1 MKILHIDLQERG
13 SNSVEFRF
21 FWDNPNQT
29 RTYTRF
35 LNEIDNLSEK
45 ADTDYYTRLPKD
57 HRQTGQGLYRW
68 LDGTERIL
76 QSELDSHRGEKIV
89 LAISTSNGLVHLPW
103 ELLHDRQSFLVSK
116 LPAIVPMRWM
126 KTGNERLLTVDN
138 NPQDRALN
146 VVFMASSARGVE
158 PILDFEAE
166 EGKILKATRG
176 KPLSLTV
183 EESGCIKELGELMA
197 SKDRGYFDVIHLSGH
212 ATIKDQK
219 PYFITE
225 TEYGDRQDTSAEDI
239 ARELQFNLPKL
250 LFLSG
255 CRTGYSDGDGILS
268 MAEKLLKNGAKTV
281 LGWGQPVRDKEA
293 ADTAAILYEKL
304 SQGFTLSESLA
315 FAYQKLLKNQARD
328 WHCLRLYVRGS
339 IPEALVK
346 RGQKKPL
353 PPVSFVDKF
362 VDPETKYLRVATRET
377 FIGRRRDLQDC
388 LQVLK
393 KPFNSKAIRK
403 AGVFLQGFGGNGKS
417 TLAARLCDR
426 LPDYTKL
433 VWWRQIDQPS
443 LVKTLAKK
451 LDRPQRQI
459 LLDSNEDLDY
469 RLKDVFDVFGQLNQ
483 PLLLI
488 LDDFEWNLEC
498 PSSSDDY
505 ILKAKVA
512 QLLKALVWAIQE
524 TNYYHRLIITSRYTF
539 NSPLLEEF
547 YHLESLP
554 SFKYKE
560 SDLEKKLRRLEHFSS
575 GKYIERALNFADGN
589 PRLLEWLNNEVLSS
603 GDIDAKLQS
612 FENGSDV
619 TWRDKIVWRLEEKPQ
634 LLTDE
639 ALEKVVSNCLIYE
652 IPVPFAALE
661 AVCQSV
667 PNYQKKIKQGQ
678 DKGLIEVICNDDR
691 ETLYR
696 ASHIKHINPHIEL
709 PKDASKLSALAATAA
724 KILTELWGNEQNKN
738 EERWAEIFR
747 LSFADQ
753 ENIHRFRQG
762 FYLMLSVMIPNKQS
776 NRNGSEIIDSAL
788 ERQLLKANFQ
798 ISPTHLYSKL
808 DEFLKK
814 EDWKSADEET
824 AWILYQFLVIKG
836 NRKVYKIRE
845 NFPVEEIKK
854 VDELWIKYSCG
865 KFSFSVQKRIWKD
878 LGATLFD
885 IKYGSQEKIKELMT
899 IDVCRTII
907 SSNYFYYDEG
917 EDLRILPSEQV
928 KEKLL
933 EFLRAD
939 DSLELSENRI
949 RRILTSIFSA
959 KFDKIVNWKHWG
971 HNNLPEWITKN
982 ISKEEATEGQFPVR
996 CFTQDLYNR
1005 GYHNDMVRH
1014 HQLLWEFEDFWT
1026 TLPE

>member
-1 MKILHIDLQERG
+1 MRILHIDLQERG
-13 SNSVEFRF
+13 SNRVEFRF

-35 LNEIDNLSEK
+35 LSEIENLSGR
-45 ADTDYYTRLPKD
+45 ADTDYYTRLPED
-57 HRQTGQGLYRW
+57 HATTGQGLYRW

-76 QSELDSHRGEKIV
+76 QNELDSHRGEKIV
-89 LAISTSNGLVHLPW
+89 LAISTSKGLVHLPW
-103 ELLHDRQSFLVSK
+103 ELLHDGQNFLVSK

-146 VVFMASSARGVE
+146 MVFMASSAKGVK

-183 EESGCIKELGELMA
+183 EESGCIKELGELIA
-197 SKDRGYFDVIHLSGH
+197 SKDREYFDVIHLSGH

-239 ARELQFNLPKL
+239 AGELQFNLPKL

-255 CRTGYSDGDGILS
+255 CRTGYSEGDEILS
-268 MAEKLLKNGAKTV
+268 MAEKLLKNGAKAV
-281 LGWGQPVRDKEA
+281 LGWGQTVRDNEA

-315 FAYQKLLKNQARD
+315 FAYQKLLGNQARD

-339 IPEALVK
+339 IPEALVR

-353 PPVSFVDKF
+353 PPVSFVDQF
-362 VDPETKYLRVATRET
+362 VAPETKYLRVATRET

-393 KPFNSKAIRK
+393 KPFDNPKAIHK

-433 VWWRQIDQPS
+433 VWWRQIDQTS
-443 LVKTLAKK
+443 LVNTLAKK
-451 LDRPQRQI
+451 LERSQRRI
-459 LLDSNEDLDY
+459 LLDSNEELDY
-469 RLKDVFDVFGQLNQ
+469 RLKDVFSQLNQ

-498 PSSSDDY
+498 PSASDDY
-505 ILKAKVA
+505 ILKAGVA
-512 QLLKALVWAIQE
+512 QLLQALVWAIQE

-554 SFKYKE
+554 SLQK

-575 GKYIERALNFADGN
+575 GKIDKNYIERALTLADGN

-639 ALEKVVSNCLIYE
+639 ALEKVVSNCLIYNL
-652 IPVPFAALE
+652 PVPFAALE

-667 PNYQKKIKQGQ
+667 PNYHKKLEQGR
-678 DKGLIEVICNDDR
+678 DKGLIEKIQNDDR

-709 PKDASKLSALAATAA
+709 PKDASKLSALAGTAA
-724 KILTELWGNEQNKN
+724 KALTELWGNKENDNKAFPDPGNKN
-738 EERWAEIFR
+738 NTRWGEIFR
-747 LSFADQ
+747 LAFAEIENPERFREQFDKMISVQ
-753 ENIHRFRQG
+753 YNQSADSAYQKELIKQREHLIENQGQIYQKLEEYLQQQDWKKADYETAFIMYQWMVIENYHDFDDLFREVSLEVIDEIDRLWMDYSEGKFGIKGQAKIFHDLGGTEDYNREVWERFGDCVGWRRGGIWLELENIEYPATADLSDFTFPILIYHHFYQG
-762 FYLMLSVMIPNKQS
+762 GGGGI
-776 NRNGSEIIDSAL
+776 
-788 ERQLLKANFQ
+788 
-798 ISPTHLYSKL
+798 
-808 DEFLKK
+808 
-814 EDWKSADEET
+814 
-824 AWILYQFLVIKG
+824 
-836 NRKVYKIRE
+836 VY
-845 NFPVEEIKK
+845 
-854 VDELWIKYSCG
+854 G
-865 KFSFSVQKRIWKD
+865 AKRIS
-878 LGATLFD
+878 TLASRLESQD
-885 IKYGSQEKIKELMT
+885 I
-899 IDVCRTII
+899 
-907 SSNYFYYDEG
+907 
-917 EDLRILPSEQV
+917 
-928 KEKLL
+928 
-933 EFLRAD
+933 
-939 DSLELSENRI
+939 
-949 RRILTSIFSA
+949 
-959 KFDKIVNWKHWG
+959 
-971 HNNLPEWITKN
+971 
-982 ISKEEATEGQFPVR
+982 
-996 CFTQDLYNR
+996 
-1005 GYHNDMVRH
+1005 
-1014 HQLLWEFEDFWT
+1014 
-1026 TLPE
+1026 

>member
-1 MKILHIDLQERG
+1 MKILHIDLKESG
-13 SNSVEFRF
+13 SNRVEFRF
-21 FWDNPNQT
+21 FWDNPNQIDF
-29 RTYTRF
+29 YTRS
-35 LNEIDNLSEK
+35 LSEIDNLSKK
-45 ADTDYYTRLPKD
+45 ADTDYYTRLPED
-57 HRQTGQGLYRW
+57 HAKTGQGLYRW

-76 QSELDSHRGEKIV
+76 QNELDSHRGEKIV
-89 LAISTSNGLVHLPW
+89 LAISTSKGLVHLPW
-103 ELLHDRQSFLVSK
+103 ELLHDGQGFLVSK
-116 LPAIVPMRWM
+116 YPAIVPLRWM

-146 VVFMASSARGVE
+146 VVFMASSAKGVT

-183 EESGCIKELGELMA
+183 EESGCIKELGELIA
-197 SKDRGYFDVIHLSGH
+197 SKDREYFDVIHLSGH

-255 CRTGYSDGDGILS
+255 CRTGYSDGDEILS
-268 MAEKLLKNGAKTV
+268 MAEKLLENGAKAV
-281 LGWGQPVRDKEA
+281 LGWGQPVRDNEA

-315 FAYQKLLKNQARD
+315 FAYQKLLENQARD

-339 IPEALVK
+339 IPEALVR

-353 PPVSFVDKF
+353 PPVSVVDQF

-393 KPFNSKAIRK
+393 KPFNSKAIHK

-433 VWWRQIDQPS
+433 VWWQQINQTS
-443 LVKTLAKK
+443 LVDTLADK
-451 LDRPQRQI
+451 LDSEQHRETLRNP
-459 LLDSNEDLDY
+459 NEELKY
-469 RLKDVFDVFGQLNQ
+469 RLRYIFRLLNQ
-483 PLLLI
+483 SPLLLI

-505 ILKAKVA
+505 ILKAGVA
-512 QLLKALVWAIQE
+512 PLLQALVWAIQE

-539 NSPLLEEF
+539 KSPLLEEF

-575 GKYIERALNFADGN
+575 GKIDESYIERALNLADGN

-619 TWRDKIVWRLEEKPQ
+619 TWRDKIVWRLEEEPQ

-667 PNYQKKIKQGQ
+667 PNYQKKLQQAQ
-678 DKGLIEVICNDDR
+678 DKGLIEVIHNDDR

-709 PKDASKLSALAATAA
+709 PKDASKLSDLEKTAA
-724 KILTELWGNEQNKN
+724 KVLTELWGNEENNN

-747 LSFADQ
+747 LVFAET
-753 ENIHRFRQG
+753 ENPERFREQFDKMISVQYNGEADRAYEKELRKQREYLTENQGQIYQKLEEYLEQQDWKKADYETAFIMYQWMVIENYGDFYVLYTMVSLDIIDEIDRLWMDYSEEKFGIKGQAKIYRDLVGGTGEYNDEIWDRFGDLVGWKQGERWFNLDNMEVAYRTPETHYNHFPVLMYCRGDLGGWDIWSQVYWG
-762 FYLMLSVMIPNKQS
+762 FYGRLAYPGRNLGIGSLLS
-776 NRNGSEIIDSAL
+776 R
-788 ERQLLKANFQ
+788 
-798 ISPTHLYSKL
+798 
-808 DEFLKK
+808 
-814 EDWKSADEET
+814 
-824 AWILYQFLVIKG
+824 
-836 NRKVYKIRE
+836 
-845 NFPVEEIKK
+845 
-854 VDELWIKYSCG
+854 
-865 KFSFSVQKRIWKD
+865 
-878 LGATLFD
+878 
-885 IKYGSQEKIKELMT
+885 
-899 IDVCRTII
+899 
-907 SSNYFYYDEG
+907 
-917 EDLRILPSEQV
+917 
-928 KEKLL
+928 
-933 EFLRAD
+933 
-939 DSLELSENRI
+939 
-949 RRILTSIFSA
+949 
-959 KFDKIVNWKHWG
+959 
-971 HNNLPEWITKN
+971 
-982 ISKEEATEGQFPVR
+982 
-996 CFTQDLYNR
+996 QDLK
-1005 GYHNDMVRH
+1005 DCSI
-1014 HQLLWEFEDFWT
+1014 
-1026 TLPE
+1026 

>member
-1 MKILHIDLQERG
+1 MKILHIDLQESG
-13 SNSVEFRF
+13 SNRVEFRF

-35 LNEIDNLSEK
+35 LSEIDNLSEK

-57 HRQTGQGLYRW
+57 HATTGHDLYRW

-89 LAISTSNGLVHLPW
+89 LAISTSKGLVHLPW
-103 ELLHDRQSFLVSK
+103 ELLHDGQGFLVSK

-183 EESGCIKELGELMA
+183 EESGCIKELGELIA

-212 ATIKDQK
+212 AIIEDEK

-255 CRTGYSDGDGILS
+255 CRTGYSDGDEILS
-268 MAEKLLKNGAKTV
+268 MAEKLLENGAKTV
-281 LGWGQPVRDKEA
+281 LGWGQPVRDQEA

-315 FAYQKLLKNQARD
+315 FAYQKLLENQARD

-339 IPEALVK
+339 IPEALVR

-353 PPVSFVDKF
+353 PPVSVVDQF

-393 KPFNSKAIRK
+393 KPFDNPKAIHK

-433 VWWRQIDQPS
+433 VWHQQIDQTS
-443 LVKTLAKK
+443 LVNTLAKK
-451 LDRPQRQI
+451 LDRSQRQI
-459 LLDSNEDLDY
+459 LLDSNEELDY
-469 RLKDVFDVFGQLNQ
+469 RLRDVFGQLNQ
-483 PLLLI
+483 PFLLI

-505 ILKAKVA
+505 ILKAGAA
-512 QLLKALVWAIQE
+512 QLLQALVWAIQE

-575 GKYIERALNFADGN
+575 GKIDKNYIERALNLADGN

-603 GDIDAKLQS
+603 GDIDAKLRS
-612 FENGSDV
+612 FENETDV
-619 TWRDKIVWRLEEKPQ
+619 SWRDKIVWRLEEKPQ

-652 IPVPFAALE
+652 IPVPLVALE

-667 PNYQKKIKQGQ
+667 PNYQKKLKQGQ
-678 DKGLIEVICNDDR
+678 DKGLIEVICNEDR
-691 ETLYR
+691 ETFYR

-709 PKDASKLSALAATAA
+709 PKDASNLSALAGTAA
-724 KILTELWGNEQNKN
+724 KVLTELWGNKENQNREK
-738 EERWAEIFR
+738 WAEIFR
-747 LSFADQ
+747 LAFAES
-753 ENIHRFRQG
+753 ENPERFREQFDKMISVQYNRETDRVYEKELRKQREHLIANQEQIYQKLEEYLSQKDWKKADYETAFIMYQWMVIENYDDFIYLFTEVSLDVINEIDFLWVKHSEGKFGIKGQAKIFVSCDLDTGNDVDIEEAYHLVWASFSERIGWMNESWWVENEEVAYHATTQPIYYFPILMYARIQDKGFWDGGFWGADTTGVAYPAQG
-762 FYLMLSVMIPNKQS
+762 FYLVS
-776 NRNGSEIIDSAL
+776 
-788 ERQLLKANFQ
+788 
-798 ISPTHLYSKL
+798 
-808 DEFLKK
+808 
-814 EDWKSADEET
+814 
-824 AWILYQFLVIKG
+824 
-836 NRKVYKIRE
+836 
-845 NFPVEEIKK
+845 
-854 VDELWIKYSCG
+854 
-865 KFSFSVQKRIWKD
+865 
-878 LGATLFD
+878 
-885 IKYGSQEKIKELMT
+885 
-899 IDVCRTII
+899 
-907 SSNYFYYDEG
+907 
-917 EDLRILPSEQV
+917 
-928 KEKLL
+928 
-933 EFLRAD
+933 RAD
-939 DSLELSENRI
+939 
-949 RRILTSIFSA
+949 LTECST
-959 KFDKIVNWKHWG
+959 DDY
-971 HNNLPEWITKN
+971 E
-982 ISKEEATEGQFPVR
+982 
-996 CFTQDLYNR
+996 
-1005 GYHNDMVRH
+1005 
-1014 HQLLWEFEDFWT
+1014 
-1026 TLPE
+1026 TL

>member
-13 SNSVEFRF
+13 SNRVEFRF
-21 FWDNPNQT
+21 FWDNPNQIDF
-29 RTYTRF
+29 YTRS
-35 LNEIDNLSEK
+35 LSEIDNLSKK
-45 ADTDYYTRLPKD
+45 ADTDYYTRLPED
-57 HRQTGQGLYRW
+57 HARTGQGLYRW

-76 QSELDSHRGEKIV
+76 QNELDSHRGEEIIV
-89 LAISTSNGLVHLPW
+89 LAISTSQGLAHLPW
-103 ELLHDRQSFLVSK
+103 ELLHDGQGFLVSK
-116 LPAIVPMRWM
+116 LPAIVPLRWM
-126 KTGNERLLTVDN
+126 KTDNGRLLTVGN

-146 VVFMASSARGVE
+146 VVFMASSAKGVT

-183 EESGCIKELGELMA
+183 EESGCIQELGELIA

-212 ATIKDQK
+212 ATIKERK

-255 CRTGYSDGDGILS
+255 CRTGYSDGDEILS
-268 MAEKLLKNGAKTV
+268 MAEKLLENGAKAV
-281 LGWGQPVRDKEA
+281 LGWGQPVRDNEA

-315 FAYQKLLKNQARD
+315 FAYQKLLGNQARD
-328 WHCLRLYVRGS
+328 WHCLRLYVRES

-393 KPFNSKAIRK
+393 KPFDNPKAIHK

-433 VWWRQIDQPS
+433 VWWQQIDQTS
-443 LVKTLAKK
+443 LVNTLAKK

-469 RLKDVFDVFGQLNQ
+469 RLKNVFGVFGQLNQ

-488 LDDFEWNLEC
+488 LDDFEFNLEC
-498 PSSSDDY
+498 PSASDDY
-505 ILKAKVA
+505 ILKAGVA
-512 QLLKALVWAIQE
+512 PLLQALVWAIQE

-539 NSPLLEEF
+539 KSPLLEEF

-575 GKYIERALNFADGN
+575 GKIDKNYIERALNLADGN

-619 TWRDKIVWRLEEKPQ
+619 TWRDKIIWRLEEKPQ

-652 IPVPFAALE
+652 ISVPLAALK

-667 PNYQKKIKQGQ
+667 PNYHKKLEQGR
-678 DKGLIEVICNDDR
+678 DKGLIEVIHNDDR

-709 PKDASKLSALAATAA
+709 PKDASKLSDLEKTAA
-724 KILTELWGNEQNKN
+724 KVLTELWGNEENNN

-747 LSFADQ
+747 LAFAET
-753 ENIHRFRQG
+753 ENPERFREQFDKMISVQYNREADRAYEKELRKQRVYLIENQG
-762 FYLMLSVMIPNKQS
+762 QIYQKLEEYLQ
-776 NRNGSEIIDSAL
+776 
-788 ERQLLKANFQ
+788 QQ
-798 ISPTHLYSKL
+798 
-808 DEFLKK
+808 
-814 EDWKSADEET
+814 DWKKADYET
-824 AWILYQFLVIKG
+824 AFIMYQWMVIENYDDFYDLFSQVSLEVIDEIDRLWMDYSAGKFGIKG
-836 NRKVYKIRE
+836 QAKIYRDLEGTKSYNEEVWNSFGDLIGWTAGGKWLAVNEVAYHATNESLAFTFPILIYNHGLEGDGGRLHGVHGFGLGIAKVGIFR
-845 NFPVEEIKK
+845 V
-854 VDELWIKYSCG
+854 
-865 KFSFSVQKRIWKD
+865 
-878 LGATLFD
+878 
-885 IKYGSQEKIKELMT
+885 
-899 IDVCRTII
+899 
-907 SSNYFYYDEG
+907 SSLASRLKG
-917 EDLRILPSEQV
+917 L
-928 KEKLL
+928 
-933 EFLRAD
+933 
-939 DSLELSENRI
+939 
-949 RRILTSIFSA
+949 
-959 KFDKIVNWKHWG
+959 
-971 HNNLPEWITKN
+971 
-982 ISKEEATEGQFPVR
+982 
-996 CFTQDLYNR
+996 
-1005 GYHNDMVRH
+1005 
-1014 HQLLWEFEDFWT
+1014 
-1026 TLPE
+1026 

>member
-1 MKILHIDLQERG
+1 MKILHIDLKEMD
-13 SNSVEFRF
+13 SNRVEFRF
-21 FWDNPNQT
+21 FWDNPNQIDF
-29 RTYTRF
+29 YTRS
-35 LNEIDNLSEK
+35 LSEIDNLSKK
-45 ADTDYYTRLPKD
+45 ADTDYYTRLPED
-57 HRQTGQGLYRW
+57 HATTGQGLYRW

-76 QSELDSHRGEKIV
+76 QNELDSHRGEKIV
-89 LAISTSNGLVHLPW
+89 LAISTSKGLVHLPW
-103 ELLHDRQSFLVSK
+103 ELLHDGQGFLVSK
-116 LPAIVPMRWM
+116 YPAIVPLRWM

-146 VVFMASSARGVE
+146 VVFMASSAKGVT

-183 EESGCIKELGELMA
+183 EESGCIQELGELIA
-197 SKDRGYFDVIHLSGH
+197 SKDREYFDVIHLSGH

-315 FAYQKLLKNQARD
+315 FAYQKLLESQARD
-328 WHCLRLYVRGS
+328 WHCLRLYVRES

-353 PPVSFVDKF
+353 PPVSFVDQF
-362 VDPETKYLRVATRET
+362 VDSETKYLRVATRET

-393 KPFNSKAIRK
+393 KPFDNSKAIHK

-433 VWWRQIDQPS
+433 VWHQQIDQTS
-443 LVKTLAKK
+443 LVDTLAKK

-459 LLDSNEDLDY
+459 LRDSNEELDY
-469 RLKDVFDVFGQLNQ
+469 RLRDVFGQLNQ

-505 ILKAKVA
+505 ILKAGVA
-512 QLLKALVWAIQE
+512 PLLKALVEAIQE
-524 TNYYHRLIITSRYTF
+524 TKYYHRLIITSRYTF
-539 NSPLLEEF
+539 KSSLLEEF
-547 YHLESLP
+547 YHLKSLP

-560 SDLEKKLRRLEHFSS
+560 SDLQKKLRRLEHFSS
-575 GKYIERALNFADGN
+575 GKIDKNYIERALNLADGN

-603 GDIDAKLQS
+603 GDIDAKLRS
-612 FENGSDV
+612 FENETDV
-619 TWRDKIVWRLEEKPQ
+619 SWRDKIVWRSEEKPQ

-639 ALEKVVSNCLIYE
+639 ALDKVVSNCLIYE
-652 IPVPFAALE
+652 ITVPLAALE
-661 AVCQSV
+661 AVCQSL
-667 PNYQKKIKQGQ
+667 PNYQKKLKQAQ

-709 PKDASKLSALAATAA
+709 PKDASKLSGLAGTAA
-724 KILTELWGNEQNKN
+724 KALTELWGNKENRN

-747 LSFADQ
+747 LAFAET
-753 ENIHRFRQG
+753 ENPDRFREQFDKMISVQYNRDADRAYEKELRKSREYLTENQG
-762 FYLMLSVMIPNKQS
+762 QIYQKLEEYLEQ
-776 NRNGSEIIDSAL
+776 
-788 ERQLLKANFQ
+788 Q
-798 ISPTHLYSKL
+798 
-808 DEFLKK
+808 
-814 EDWKSADEET
+814 DWKKADYET
-824 AWILYQFLVIKG
+824 AFIMYQWMVIENYEGFDDLFKKVSLDVIDEIDRLWMDYSEEKFGIKG
-836 NRKVYKIRE
+836 QAKIYRDLVGGTGEYNDEIWDRFGDLVGWKQGERWFNLGNMEVAYRTPETHDYHLPKLMYIRVGLWWVSKVQ
-845 NFPVEEIKK
+845 EE
-854 VDELWIKYSCG
+854 DGWRWGYMWDG
-865 KFSFSVQKRIWKD
+865 WWW
-878 LGATLFD
+878 
-885 IKYGSQEKIKELMT
+885 
-899 IDVCRTII
+899 
-907 SSNYFYYDEG
+907 EG
-917 EDLRILPSEQV
+917 LVSLLP
-928 KEKLL
+928 
-933 EFLRAD
+933 R
-939 DSLELSENRI
+939 
-949 RRILTSIFSA
+949 
-959 KFDKIVNWKHWG
+959 
-971 HNNLPEWITKN
+971 
-982 ISKEEATEGQFPVR
+982 
-996 CFTQDLYNR
+996 QDLK
-1005 GYHNDMVRH
+1005 DCSI
-1014 HQLLWEFEDFWT
+1014 
-1026 TLPE
+1026 

>member
-35 LNEIDNLSEK
+35 LSEIKNLSGR
-45 ADTDYYTRLPKD
+45 ADTDYYTRLPED
-57 HRQTGQGLYRW
+57 HAKTGQGLYRW

-76 QSELDSHRGEKIV
+76 QNELDSHRGEKIV
-89 LAISTSNGLVHLPW
+89 LAISTSKGLVHLPW
-103 ELLHDRQSFLVSK
+103 ELLHDGQNFLVSK

-146 VVFMASSARGVE
+146 VVFMASSAKGVK

-183 EESGCIKELGELMA
+183 EESGCIQELGELIA

-212 ATIKDQK
+212 ATIKERK

-255 CRTGYSDGDGILS
+255 CRTGYSDGDEILS
-268 MAEKLLKNGAKTV
+268 MAEKLLENGAKAV
-281 LGWGQPVRDKEA
+281 LGWGQPVRDNEA

-315 FAYQKLLKNQARD
+315 FAYQKLLGNQARD

-393 KPFNSKAIRK
+393 KPFDNSKAIHK

-433 VWWRQIDQPS
+433 VWHQQIDQTS
-443 LVKTLAKK
+443 LVDTLAKK
-451 LDRPQRQI
+451 LDRPQRQT

-469 RLKDVFDVFGQLNQ
+469 RLRDVFSQLNQ
-483 PLLLI
+483 PFLLI
-488 LDDFEWNLEC
+488 LDDLEWNLEC

-505 ILKAKVA
+505 ILKAGVA
-512 QLLKALVWAIQE
+512 QLLQALVWAIQE

-560 SDLEKKLRRLEHFSS
+560 SDLQKKLRRLEHFSS
-575 GKYIERALNFADGN
+575 GKIDKNYIERALTLADGN

-612 FENGSDV
+612 FENESDV

-652 IPVPFAALE
+652 IPVPLAALE

-667 PNYQKKIKQGQ
+667 PNYQKKLQQAQ
-678 DKGLIEVICNDDR
+678 DKGLIEVIHNDDR

-709 PKDASKLSALAATAA
+709 PKDASKLSGLAGTAA
-724 KILTELWGNEQNKN
+724 KALTELWGNKENEN
-738 EERWAEIFR
+738 EEKWVEIFR
-747 LSFADQ
+747 LAFAET
-753 ENIHRFRQG
+753 ENPERFRQQ
-762 FYLMLSVMIPNKQS
+762 FDKMISVQY
-776 NRNGSEIIDSAL
+776 NREADKAYEKEL
-788 ERQLLKANFQ
+788 RKHRKYLKANTGQ
-798 ISPTHLYSKL
+798 IYQKLERYLEQQDWKKADYETAFIMYQWMVIKNFADFYIFFRSVSLKVIDEIDRLWVKYSEGKFGIRGQAKIYR
-808 DEFLKK
+808 DLKGK
-814 EDWKSADEET
+814 KKYNEEVWERFGARVGWREEDWLQLEEAYHAT
-824 AWILYQFLVIKG
+824 TQAESHFPILMY
-836 NRKVYKIRE
+836 NRVSGCSRFGLWGLCGAERE
-845 NFPVEEIKK
+845 
-854 VDELWIKYSCG
+854 L
-865 KFSFSVQKRIWKD
+865 
-878 LGATLFD
+878 
-885 IKYGSQEKIKELMT
+885 
-899 IDVCRTII
+899 
-907 SSNYFYYDEG
+907 SSNMPGGVDVVFP
-917 EDLRILPSEQV
+917 RV
-928 KEKLL
+928 K
-933 EFLRAD
+933 
-939 DSLELSENRI
+939 
-949 RRILTSIFSA
+949 T
-959 KFDKIVNWKHWG
+959 
-971 HNNLPEWITKN
+971 
-982 ISKEEATEGQFPVR
+982 
-996 CFTQDLYNR
+996 
-1005 GYHNDMVRH
+1005 
-1014 HQLLWEFEDFWT
+1014 
-1026 TLPE
+1026 

>member
-1 MKILHIDLQERG
+1 L
-13 SNSVEFRF
+13 S
-21 FWDNPNQT
+21 
-29 RTYTRF
+29 
-35 LNEIDNLSEK
+35 EIDNLSKK
-45 ADTDYYTRLPKD
+45 ADTDYYTRLPED
-57 HRQTGQGLYRW
+57 HSKTGQGLYRW

-76 QSELDSHRGEKIV
+76 QNELESHRGEKIV
-89 LAISTSNGLVHLPW
+89 LAISTSKGLVHLPW
-103 ELLHDRQSFLVSK
+103 ELLHDGQGFLVSK
-116 LPAIVPMRWM
+116 LPAIVPLRWM
-126 KTGNERLLTVDN
+126 KTGNEGLLTVDN

-146 VVFMASSARGVE
+146 VVFMASSAKGVT

-183 EESGCIKELGELMA
+183 EESGCIKELGELIA
-197 SKDRGYFDVIHLSGH
+197 SKDREYFDVIHLSGH

-255 CRTGYSDGDGILS
+255 CRTGYSDGDEILS
-268 MAEKLLKNGAKTV
+268 MAEKLLENGAKAV
-281 LGWGQPVRDKEA
+281 LGWGQPVRDNEA

-315 FAYQKLLKNQARD
+315 FAYQKLLGNQARD

-353 PPVSFVDKF
+353 PPVSFVDQF

-393 KPFNSKAIRK
+393 KPFDNPKAIHK

-433 VWWRQIDQPS
+433 VWWQQIEQNS
-443 LVKTLAKK
+443 LVNTLAKK

-459 LLDSNEDLDY
+459 LRDSNEELDY
-469 RLKDVFDVFGQLNQ
+469 RLKDVFGQLNQ
-483 PLLLI
+483 PFLLI

-505 ILKAKVA
+505 ILEAKVA
-512 QLLKALVWAIQE
+512 QLLKALVEAIQE
-524 TNYYHRLIITSRYTF
+524 TKYYHRLIITSRYTF
-539 NSPLLEEF
+539 NSRLLEEF
-547 YHLESLP
+547 YHLNSLP
-554 SFKYKE
+554 SLKYKE

-575 GKYIERALNFADGN
+575 GKIDKSYIERALNLADGN

-652 IPVPFAALE
+652 IPVPLAALE

-667 PNYQKKIKQGQ
+667 PNYQKKLQQAQ
-678 DKGLIEVICNDDR
+678 DKGLIEVIHNDDR

-709 PKDASKLSALAATAA
+709 PKDASKLSDLAGTAA
-724 KILTELWGNEQNKN
+724 KALTELWGNKENEN
-738 EERWAEIFR
+738 EEKWVEIFR
-747 LSFADQ
+747 LAFAET
-753 ENIHRFRQG
+753 ENPDRFREQ
-762 FYLMLSVMIPNKQS
+762 FDKMISVQ
-776 NRNGSEIIDSAL
+776 RNEEADHAYEKEL
-788 ERQLLKANFQ
+788 RKHRQYLKANTGQ
-798 ISPTHLYSKL
+798 IYQKL
-808 DEFLKK
+808 EEYL
-814 EDWKSADEET
+814 EQQDWKKADYET
-824 AWILYQFLVIKG
+824 AFIMYQWMVIKNYTDFYELYTMVSLDIIDEIDRLWMDYSEEKFGIKGQAKIYRDLVGGTGEYNDEIWDRFGDLVGWKQGERWFNLG
-836 NRKVYKIRE
+836 NMEVAYRTPETHY
-845 NFPVEEIKK
+845 NHFPVLMYCRG
-854 VDELWIKYSCG
+854 ELRHW
-865 KFSFSVQKRIWKD
+865 
-878 LGATLFD
+878 D
-885 IKYGSQEKIKELMT
+885 IFGEVYWGFYGRLAYPGMNPMGIGS
-899 IDVCRTII
+899 
-907 SSNYFYYDEG
+907 
-917 EDLRILPSEQV
+917 
-928 KEKLL
+928 LL
-933 EFLRAD
+933 SR
-939 DSLELSENRI
+939 
-949 RRILTSIFSA
+949 
-959 KFDKIVNWKHWG
+959 
-971 HNNLPEWITKN
+971 
-982 ISKEEATEGQFPVR
+982 
-996 CFTQDLYNR
+996 QDLK
-1005 GYHNDMVRH
+1005 DCSI
-1014 HQLLWEFEDFWT
+1014 
-1026 TLPE
+1026 

>member
-1 MKILHIDLQERG
+1 MKILHIDLQESG

-35 LNEIDNLSEK
+35 LSEIKNLSGK
-45 ADTDYYTRLPKD
+45 ADTDYYTRLPED
-57 HRQTGQGLYRW
+57 HARTGQGLYRW

-89 LAISTSNGLVHLPW
+89 LAISTSKGLVHLPW
-103 ELLHDRQSFLVSK
+103 ELLHDGQNFLVSK

-146 VVFMASSARGVE
+146 VVFMASSAKGVT

-183 EESGCIKELGELMA
+183 EESGCIKELGELMT
-197 SKDRGYFDVIHLSGH
+197 SQDREYFDVIHLSGH

-255 CRTGYSDGDGILS
+255 CRTGYSDGDEILS
-268 MAEKLLKNGAKTV
+268 MAEKLLENGAKAV
-281 LGWGQPVRDKEA
+281 LGWGQPVRDNEA

-315 FAYQKLLKNQARD
+315 FAYQKLLGNQARD
-328 WHCLRLYVRGS
+328 WHCLRLYVRGN
-339 IPEALVK
+339 IPEALVS

-353 PPVSFVDKF
+353 PPVSVVDQF

-393 KPFNSKAIRK
+393 KPFDNPKAIHK

-433 VWWRQIDQPS
+433 VWWRQIDQTS
-443 LVKTLAKK
+443 LVNTLAKK
-451 LDRPQRQI
+451 LDRSQRQI
-459 LLDSNEDLDY
+459 LLDSNEELDY
-469 RLKDVFDVFGQLNQ
+469 RLRDVFGQLNQ

-505 ILKAKVA
+505 ILKAGVA
-512 QLLKALVWAIQE
+512 QLLQALVWAIQE

-547 YHLESLP
+547 YHLKSLP

-575 GKYIERALNFADGN
+575 GKIDKNYIERALNLADGN

-612 FENGSDV
+612 FENESDV

-661 AVCQSV
+661 GVCQSV
-667 PNYQKKIKQGQ
+667 PNYQKKLQQAQ

-691 ETLYR
+691 EILYR

-709 PKDASKLSALAATAA
+709 PKDASKLSDLAGTAA
-724 KILTELWGNEQNKN
+724 KALTELWGNEENRN

-747 LSFADQ
+747 LAFTET
-753 ENIHRFRQG
+753 ENPDRFREQFDKMISVQYNSEADSAYEKELRKQREYLTENQG
-762 FYLMLSVMIPNKQS
+762 QIYQKLEEYLQQQNWKKADYETALIMYQWMVIENYDNFYALFKEVSLEVIDEIDRLWVDYSKGKFGIKGQAKIFHDLGGNQESWPQSGDFERNVDWRQYERKEDQWDRFCEQVGWGRGVGINEIEYNSTSLMLNHLPILMYC
-776 NRNGSEIIDSAL
+776 NRMMG
-788 ERQLLKANFQ
+788 F
-798 ISPTHLYSKL
+798 
-808 DEFLKK
+808 
-814 EDWKSADEET
+814 
-824 AWILYQFLVIKG
+824 
-836 NRKVYKIRE
+836 
-845 NFPVEEIKK
+845 
-854 VDELWIKYSCG
+854 
-865 KFSFSVQKRIWKD
+865 
-878 LGATLFD
+878 
-885 IKYGSQEKIKELMT
+885 
-899 IDVCRTII
+899 RTI
-907 SSNYFYYDEG
+907 EG
-917 EDLRILPSEQV
+917 EDALRWVLGRWE
-928 KEKLL
+928 
-933 EFLRAD
+933 
-939 DSLELSENRI
+939 SLYELSY
-949 RRILTSIFSA
+949 SFSSLA
-959 KFDKIVNWKHWG
+959 SRFNF
-971 HNNLPEWITKN
+971 
-982 ISKEEATEGQFPVR
+982 EE
-996 CFTQDLYNR
+996 R
-1005 GYHNDMVRH
+1005 GDV
-1014 HQLLWEFEDFWT
+1014 
-1026 TLPE
+1026 

>member
-1 MKILHIDLQERG
+1 MRILHIDLQERD

-29 RTYTRF
+29 RPYTRC
-35 LNEIDNLSEK
+35 LSEIDNLSKK

-57 HRQTGQGLYRW
+57 HARTGQGLYRW

-76 QSELDSHRGEKIV
+76 QNELDSHRGEKIV
-89 LAISTSNGLVHLPW
+89 LAISTSKGLAHLPW
-103 ELLHDRQSFLVSK
+103 ELLHDGQGFLVSK
-116 LPAIVPMRWM
+116 LPAIVPLRWM

-138 NPQDRALN
+138 NAQDRALN
-146 VVFMASSARGVE
+146 VVFMASSAKGVK

-183 EESGCIKELGELMA
+183 EESGCIKELGELIA
-197 SKDRGYFDVIHLSGH
+197 SKDREYFDVIHLSGH

-255 CRTGYSDGDGILS
+255 CRTGYSDGDEILS
-268 MAEKLLKNGAKTV
+268 MAEKLLENGAKAV
-281 LGWGQPVRDKEA
+281 LGWGQPVRDNEA

-315 FAYQKLLKNQARD
+315 FAYQKLLGNQARD
-328 WHCLRLYVRGS
+328 WHCLRLYVRES

-353 PPVSFVDKF
+353 PPVSVVDQF
-362 VDPETKYLRVATRET
+362 VDPETKYLRVAKRET

-393 KPFNSKAIRK
+393 KPFDNSKAIHK

-433 VWWRQIDQPS
+433 VWHQQIDQPS
-443 LVKTLAKK
+443 LVNTLAKK

-469 RLKDVFDVFGQLNQ
+469 RLKNVFDVFGQLNQ

-498 PSSSDDY
+498 PSASDDY

-512 QLLKALVWAIQE
+512 QLLQALVWAIQE

-539 NSPLLEEF
+539 KSPLLEEF

-560 SDLEKKLRRLEHFSS
+560 SDLQKKLRRLEHFSS
-575 GKYIERALNFADGN
+575 GKIDENYRERALTLADGN

-603 GDIDAKLQS
+603 GEIDTKLRS
-612 FENGSDV
+612 FENESDV

-652 IPVPFAALE
+652 IPVPLAALE

-667 PNYQKKIKQGQ
+667 PNYQKKLQQAQ
-678 DKGLIEVICNDDR
+678 DKGLIEVIHNDDR

-709 PKDASKLSALAATAA
+709 PKDASKLSGLAGTAA
-724 KILTELWGNEQNKN
+724 KALTELWGNKENEN
-738 EERWAEIFR
+738 EEKWVEIFR
-747 LSFADQ
+747 LVFADK
-753 ENIHRFRQG
+753 ENPERFRQQ
-762 FYLMLSVMIPNKQS
+762 FDKMISVQYHKEADRAYEKELRKQREHLIENQEQIYQKLEEYLKQ
-776 NRNGSEIIDSAL
+776 
-788 ERQLLKANFQ
+788 Q
-798 ISPTHLYSKL
+798 
-808 DEFLKK
+808 
-814 EDWKSADEET
+814 DWKKADYET
-824 AWILYQFLVIKG
+824 AFIMYQWMVID
-836 NRKVYKIRE
+836 NYNDFYDLFSQVSLDVI
-845 NFPVEEIKK
+845 NEI
-854 VDELWIKYSCG
+854 DRLWVKYSEG
-865 KFSFSVQKRIWKD
+865 KFGIKRQAKIYRD
-878 LGATLFD
+878 LGGTEE
-885 IKYGSQEKIKELMT
+885 YNREVWGSFGDCIGWRQGGIW
-899 IDVCRTII
+899 
-907 SSNYFYYDEG
+907 
-917 EDLRILPSEQV
+917 
-928 KEKLL
+928 
-933 EFLRAD
+933 
-939 DSLELSENRI
+939 LELENI
-949 RRILTSIFSA
+949 EYPATADLSDFTFPILIYHHFYQGGGGGIVYGARRISTLASRLESQ
-959 KFDKIVNWKHWG
+959 
-971 HNNLPEWITKN
+971 N
-982 ISKEEATEGQFPVR
+982 I
-996 CFTQDLYNR
+996 
-1005 GYHNDMVRH
+1005 
-1014 HQLLWEFEDFWT
+1014 
-1026 TLPE
+1026 

>member
-1 MKILHIDLQERG
+1 MKILHIDLQEKG
-13 SNSVEFRF
+13 SNRVEFRF

-29 RTYTRF
+29 RTYTRS
-35 LNEIDNLSEK
+35 LSEIDHLSKK

-57 HRQTGQGLYRW
+57 HSKTGQGLYRW

-76 QSELDSHRGEKIV
+76 QNELDSHRGEKIV
-89 LAISTSNGLVHLPW
+89 LAISTSKRLVHLPW
-103 ELLHDRQSFLVSK
+103 ELLHDGQNFLVSK
-116 LPAIVPMRWM
+116 LPAIIPLRWM
-126 KTGNERLLTVDN
+126 KTVDKRLLTVDN

-146 VVFMASSARGVE
+146 VVFMASSAKGVT

-183 EESGCIKELGELMA
+183 EESGCIKELGELIA

-212 ATIKDQK
+212 ATIKKQK

-255 CRTGYSDGDGILS
+255 CRTGYSDGDEILS
-268 MAEKLLKNGAKTV
+268 MAEKLLENGAKAV
-281 LGWGQPVRDKEA
+281 LGWGQPVRDNEA

-315 FAYQKLLKNQARD
+315 FAYQKLLGNQARD

-393 KPFNSKAIRK
+393 KPFDNSKAIHK

-433 VWWRQIDQPS
+433 VWWQQIDQNS
-443 LVKTLAKK
+443 LVNTLAKK

-459 LLDSNEDLDY
+459 LRDSNEELDY
-469 RLKDVFDVFGQLNQ
+469 RLRDVFGQLNQ
-483 PLLLI
+483 PFLLI

-505 ILKAKVA
+505 ILKAEVA
-512 QLLKALVWAIQE
+512 PLLKALVEAIQE
-524 TNYYHRLIITSRYTF
+524 TKYYHRLIITSRYTF
-539 NSPLLEEF
+539 NSRLLEEF
-547 YHLESLP
+547 YHLNSLP
-554 SFKYKE
+554 SLKYKE

-575 GKYIERALNFADGN
+575 GKIDKNYIERALTLADGN

-612 FENGSDV
+612 FENESDV

-652 IPVPFAALE
+652 IPVPLAALE

-667 PNYQKKIKQGQ
+667 PNYQKKLQQAQ
-678 DKGLIEVICNDDR
+678 DKGLIEVICNDDSK
-691 ETLYR
+691 TLYR

-709 PKDASKLSALAATAA
+709 PKDASKLSDLAGTAA
-724 KILTELWGNEQNKN
+724 KALTELWGNKENEN
-738 EERWAEIFR
+738 EERWREIFR
-747 LSFADQ
+747 LAFAET
-753 ENIHRFRQG
+753 ENPDRFREQ
-762 FYLMLSVMIPNKQS
+762 FDKMISVHGNKEADHAYEKEL
-776 NRNGSEIIDSAL
+776 RKH
-788 ERQLLKANFQ
+788 RQYLKANTGQ
-798 ISPTHLYSKL
+798 IYQKL
-808 DEFLKK
+808 EEYLEQK
-814 EDWKSADEET
+814 DWKKADYET
-824 AWILYQFLVIKG
+824 AFIMYQWMVIENYGDFYVLYTTVSLDIIDEIDRLWMDYSEEKFGIKG
-836 NRKVYKIRE
+836 QAKIYRDLVGGTGE
-845 NFPVEEIKK
+845 YNDEIWDRFGDLVGWKQGERWFNLDNMEVAYRTPETHYNHFPV
-854 VDELWIKYSCG
+854 
-865 KFSFSVQKRIWKD
+865 
-878 LGATLFD
+878 
-885 IKYGSQEKIKELMT
+885 LMY
-899 IDVCRTII
+899 CR
-907 SSNYFYYDEG
+907 G
-917 EDLRILPSEQV
+917 DLRGWDIWSQV
-928 KEKLL
+928 YWGFYGRLAYPGRNLGIGSLL
-933 EFLRAD
+933 SR
-939 DSLELSENRI
+939 
-949 RRILTSIFSA
+949 
-959 KFDKIVNWKHWG
+959 
-971 HNNLPEWITKN
+971 
-982 ISKEEATEGQFPVR
+982 
-996 CFTQDLYNR
+996 QDLK
-1005 GYHNDMVRH
+1005 DCSI
-1014 HQLLWEFEDFWT
+1014 
-1026 TLPE
+1026 

>member
-13 SNSVEFRF
+13 SNRVEFQF

-29 RTYTRF
+29 RTYTRC
-35 LNEIDNLSEK
+35 LSEIDHLSKK

-57 HRQTGQGLYRW
+57 HAKTGQGLYRW

-76 QSELDSHRGEKIV
+76 QNELESHRGEKIV
-89 LAISTSNGLVHLPW
+89 LAISTSKRLVHLPW
-103 ELLHDRQSFLVSK
+103 ELLHDGQGFLVSK
-116 LPAIVPMRWM
+116 YPAIVPLRWM

-146 VVFMASSARGVE
+146 VVFMASSAKGVK

-197 SKDRGYFDVIHLSGH
+197 SKDREYFDVIHLSGH
-212 ATIKDQK
+212 ATIKERK
-219 PYFITE
+219 TYFITE

-255 CRTGYSDGDGILS
+255 CRTGYSDGDEILS
-268 MAEKLLKNGAKTV
+268 MAEKLLENGAKAV
-281 LGWGQPVRDKEA
+281 LGWGQPVRDNEA

-315 FAYQKLLKNQARD
+315 FAYQKLLGNQARD

-339 IPEALVK
+339 IPEALVR

-353 PPVSFVDKF
+353 PPVSVVDQF

-393 KPFNSKAIRK
+393 KPFDNSKAIHK

-433 VWWRQIDQPS
+433 VWWRQIDQTS
-443 LVKTLAKK
+443 LVDTLAKK
-451 LDRPQRQI
+451 LNRPQRQI
-459 LLDSNEDLDY
+459 LRDSNEELDY
-469 RLKDVFDVFGQLNQ
+469 RLKDVFGQLNQ

-498 PSSSDDY
+498 PSASDDY
-505 ILKAKVA
+505 ILKAEVA
-512 QLLKALVWAIQE
+512 QLLQALVWAIQE

-539 NSPLLEEF
+539 KSPLLEEF

-667 PNYQKKIKQGQ
+667 PNYQKKLQQAQ
-678 DKGLIEVICNDDR
+678 DKGLIEVIHNDDR

-709 PKDASKLSALAATAA
+709 PKDASKLSDLEKTAA
-724 KILTELWGNEQNKN
+724 KVLTELWGNKENEN

-747 LSFADQ
+747 LVFADK
-753 ENIHRFRQG
+753 ENPERFREQ
-762 FYLMLSVMIPNKQS
+762 FDKMISVQYNPEADRAYEKELRKQREYLEANQDQIYQK
-776 NRNGSEIIDSAL
+776 L
-788 ERQLLKANFQ
+788 EEYLQQ
-798 ISPTHLYSKL
+798 Q
-808 DEFLKK
+808 
-814 EDWKSADEET
+814 DWKKADYET
-824 AWILYQFLVIKG
+824 AFIMYQWMVIENYYSFYELFREVSLEVIDEIDRLWVQYSEGKFGIKG
-836 NRKVYKIRE
+836 QAKIYR
-845 NFPVEEIKK
+845 
-854 VDELWIKYSCG
+854 
-865 KFSFSVQKRIWKD
+865 D
-878 LGATLFD
+878 LGGTEDYNEEVWNSLAIRVGWREGVRWLELEEVAYHATTH
-885 IKYGSQEKIKELMT
+885 KENHFPILMYSR
-899 IDVCRTII
+899 V
-907 SSNYFYYDEG
+907 SFNG
-917 EDLRILPSEQV
+917 WN
-928 KEKLL
+928 
-933 EFLRAD
+933 FLRQEAFIVGARMLD
-939 DSLELSENRI
+939 HCGVSLLSR
-949 RRILTSIFSA
+949 
-959 KFDKIVNWKHWG
+959 
-971 HNNLPEWITKN
+971 
-982 ISKEEATEGQFPVR
+982 
-996 CFTQDLYNR
+996 QDLK
-1005 GYHNDMVRH
+1005 DCSI
-1014 HQLLWEFEDFWT
+1014 
-1026 TLPE
+1026 

>member
-13 SNSVEFRF
+13 SNRVEFRF
-21 FWDNPNQT
+21 FWDNPDQT
-29 RTYTRF
+29 RTYTRC
-35 LNEIDNLSEK
+35 LSEIDNLSKK

-57 HRQTGQGLYRW
+57 HARTGQGLYRW

-76 QSELDSHRGEKIV
+76 QNELDSHRGEKIV
-89 LAISTSNGLVHLPW
+89 LAISTSKRLVHLPW
-103 ELLHDRQSFLVSK
+103 ELLHDGQGFLVSK
-116 LPAIVPMRWM
+116 YPAIVPLRWM

-138 NPQDRALN
+138 NAQDRALN
-146 VVFMASSARGVE
+146 VVFMASSAKGVK

-183 EESGCIKELGELMA
+183 EESGCIQELGELIA
-197 SKDRGYFDVIHLSGH
+197 SKDGGYFDVIHLSGH

-255 CRTGYSDGDGILS
+255 CRTGYSDGDEILS
-268 MAEKLLKNGAKTV
+268 MAEKLLQNGAKAV
-281 LGWGQPVRDKEA
+281 LGWGQPVRDNEA

-315 FAYQKLLKNQARD
+315 FAYQKLLRNQARD

-353 PPVSFVDKF
+353 PPVSVVDQF

-393 KPFNSKAIRK
+393 KPFDNPKAIHK

-483 PLLLI
+483 SPLLLI

-498 PSSSDDY
+498 PSASDDY
-505 ILKAKVA
+505 ILNAEVA
-512 QLLKALVWAIQE
+512 QLLQALAWAIQE

-539 NSPLLEEF
+539 SSPLLEEF

-575 GKYIERALNFADGN
+575 DKIDKSYIERALTLADGN

-612 FENGSDV
+612 FENESDV
-619 TWRDKIVWRLEEKPQ
+619 TWRDKIVWRLEEEPQ

-639 ALEKVVSNCLIYE
+639 ALEKVVSNCLIYNL
-652 IPVPFAALE
+652 PVPFAALE

-667 PNYQKKIKQGQ
+667 PNYQKKLQQAQ
-678 DKGLIEVICNDDR
+678 DKGLIEKIDNDDR

-709 PKDASKLSALAATAA
+709 PKDASKLSGLAGTAA
-724 KILTELWGNEQNKN
+724 KALTELWGNKENEN
-738 EERWAEIFR
+738 EEKWAEIFR
-747 LSFADQ
+747 LAFAET
-753 ENIHRFRQG
+753 ENPDRFREQ
-762 FYLMLSVMIPNKQS
+762 FDKMISVP
-776 NRNGSEIIDSAL
+776 RNEEADHAYEKEL
-788 ERQLLKANFQ
+788 RKHRQYLKANTGQ
-798 ISPTHLYSKL
+798 IYQKL
-808 DEFLKK
+808 EEYL
-814 EDWKSADEET
+814 EQQDWKKADYET
-824 AWILYQFLVIKG
+824 AFIMYQWMVIKNYTDFYELYTMVSLDIIDEIDRLWMDYSEEKFG
-836 NRKVYKIRE
+836 IKGQAKIYRDLVGGTGE
-845 NFPVEEIKK
+845 YNDEIWDRFGDLVGWKQGERWFNLDNMEVAYRTPETHYNHFPV
-854 VDELWIKYSCG
+854 
-865 KFSFSVQKRIWKD
+865 
-878 LGATLFD
+878 
-885 IKYGSQEKIKELMT
+885 LMY
-899 IDVCRTII
+899 CR
-907 SSNYFYYDEG
+907 G
-917 EDLRILPSEQV
+917 DLRGWDIWSQV
-928 KEKLL
+928 YWGFYGRLAYPGRNLGIGSLL
-933 EFLRAD
+933 SR
-939 DSLELSENRI
+939 
-949 RRILTSIFSA
+949 
-959 KFDKIVNWKHWG
+959 
-971 HNNLPEWITKN
+971 
-982 ISKEEATEGQFPVR
+982 
-996 CFTQDLYNR
+996 QDLK
-1005 GYHNDMVRH
+1005 DCSI
-1014 HQLLWEFEDFWT
+1014 
-1026 TLPE
+1026 

>member
-13 SNSVEFRF
+13 SNRVEFRF
-21 FWDNPNQT
+21 FWDNPDQT
-29 RTYTRF
+29 RTYTRC
-35 LNEIDNLSEK
+35 LSEIDNLSKK

-57 HRQTGQGLYRW
+57 HAKTGKGLYRW

-76 QSELDSHRGEKIV
+76 QNELDSHRGEKIV
-89 LAISTSNGLVHLPW
+89 LAISTSKRLVHLPW
-103 ELLHDRQSFLVSK
+103 ELLHDGQGFLVSK
-116 LPAIVPMRWM
+116 YPAIVPLRWM

-146 VVFMASSARGVE
+146 VVFMASSAKGVK

-183 EESGCIKELGELMA
+183 EESGCIKELGELIA

-255 CRTGYSDGDGILS
+255 CRTGYSDGDEILS
-268 MAEKLLKNGAKTV
+268 MAEKLLEKEAKAV
-281 LGWGQPVRDKEA
+281 LGWGQPVRDNEA

-315 FAYQKLLKNQARD
+315 FAYQKLLENQARD

-339 IPEALVK
+339 IPEALVR

-353 PPVSFVDKF
+353 PPVSVVDQF

-612 FENGSDV
+612 FENETDV
-619 TWRDKIVWRLEEKPQ
+619 TWCDKIVWRLEEKPQ

-652 IPVPFAALE
+652 IPVPLVALE

-667 PNYQKKIKQGQ
+667 PNYQKKLQQAQ

-709 PKDASKLSALAATAA
+709 PKDASKLSGLAGTAA
-724 KILTELWGNEQNKN
+724 KTLTKLWGNKENKN

-747 LSFADQ
+747 LAFA
-753 ENIHRFRQG
+753 ETKNPERFRQQFDKMISVQDNSEADSAYEKELRKSREYLTENQGQIYQKLEEYLQQQDWKKADYETAFIMYQWMVIENYHG
-762 FYLMLSVMIPNKQS
+762 FYDLFREVSVEVID
-776 NRNGSEIIDSAL
+776 EIDRL
-788 ERQLLKANFQ
+788 WMQ
-798 ISPTHLYSKL
+798 HSKGK
-808 DEFLKK
+808 FG
-814 EDWKSADEET
+814 
-824 AWILYQFLVIKG
+824 IKG
-836 NRKVYKIRE
+836 QAKIYRNLSELIISVGTQLEDYEFWDCFSDHIGWRE
-845 NFPVEEIKK
+845 GGEDSIISFQPVEGSHRQYINKK
-854 VDELWIKYSCG
+854 NSLPKLMYSYETLGWRGHGCEYIDG
-865 KFSFSVQKRIWKD
+865 SLILFSR
-878 LGATLFD
+878 
-885 IKYGSQEKIKELMT
+885 
-899 IDVCRTII
+899 
-907 SSNYFYYDEG
+907 
-917 EDLRILPSEQV
+917 V
-928 KEKLL
+928 K
-933 EFLRAD
+933 
-939 DSLELSENRI
+939 
-949 RRILTSIFSA
+949 T
-959 KFDKIVNWKHWG
+959 
-971 HNNLPEWITKN
+971 
-982 ISKEEATEGQFPVR
+982 
-996 CFTQDLYNR
+996 
-1005 GYHNDMVRH
+1005 
-1014 HQLLWEFEDFWT
+1014 
-1026 TLPE
+1026 

>member
-1 MKILHIDLQERG
+1 
-13 SNSVEFRF
+13 
-21 FWDNPNQT
+21 
-29 RTYTRF
+29 
-35 LNEIDNLSEK
+35 
-45 ADTDYYTRLPKD
+45 
-57 HRQTGQGLYRW
+57 
-68 LDGTERIL
+68 
-76 QSELDSHRGEKIV
+76 
-89 LAISTSNGLVHLPW
+89 
-103 ELLHDRQSFLVSK
+103 
-116 LPAIVPMRWM
+116 
-126 KTGNERLLTVDN
+126 
-138 NPQDRALN
+138 
-146 VVFMASSARGVE
+146 MASSARGVE

-183 EESGCIKELGELMA
+183 EESGCIKELGELIA

-212 ATIKDQK
+212 AIIEDEK

-255 CRTGYSDGDGILS
+255 CRTGYSDGDESLS
-268 MAEKLLKNGAKTV
+268 MAEKLLENGAKTV
-281 LGWGQPVRDKEA
+281 LGWGQPVRDQEA

-315 FAYQKLLKNQARD
+315 FAYQKLLENHARD

-339 IPEALVK
+339 IPEALVR

-353 PPVSFVDKF
+353 PPVSVVDQF

-377 FIGRRRDLQDC
+377 FIGRRRDLQAC

-393 KPFNSKAIRK
+393 KPFDNPKAIRK
-403 AGVFLQGFGGNGKS
+403 AGVFLQGGGGNGKS

-433 VWWRQIDQPS
+433 VWHQQIDQTS
-443 LVKTLAKK
+443 LVNTLAKK
-451 LDRPQRQI
+451 LDRSQRQI
-459 LLDSNEDLDY
+459 LLDSNEELDY
-469 RLKDVFDVFGQLNQ
+469 RLRDVFGQLNQ
-483 PLLLI
+483 PFLLI

-505 ILKAKVA
+505 ILKAGAA
-512 QLLKALVWAIQE
+512 QLLQALVWAIQE

-575 GKYIERALNFADGN
+575 GKIDKNYIERALNLADGN

-603 GDIDAKLQS
+603 GEIDTKLQS
-612 FENGSDV
+612 FENESDV

-652 IPVPFAALE
+652 IPVPLVALE

-667 PNYQKKIKQGQ
+667 PNYQKKLKQGQ

-709 PKDASKLSALAATAA
+709 PKDASKLSGLAGTAA
-724 KILTELWGNEQNKN
+724 KTLTELWGNKENKN

-747 LSFADQ
+747 LVFADK
-753 ENIHRFRQG
+753 ENPERFRQQ
-762 FYLMLSVMIPNKQS
+762 FDKMISVQY
-776 NRNGSEIIDSAL
+776 NREADSAYEKELRKQREHLIENQGQIYQKL
-788 ERQLLKANFQ
+788 EEYLKQ
-798 ISPTHLYSKL
+798 K
-808 DEFLKK
+808 
-814 EDWKSADEET
+814 DWKKSDYET
-824 AWILYQFLVIKG
+824 AFIMYQWMVIENYDDFICLFTEVSLDVINEIDRLWMKHSEGKFGIKG
-836 NRKVYKIRE
+836 QTKIFHDLGGTEDYNREVWGSFGNRVGWREGGRWLELENTEYPATEDLSDFTFPILIYHHFYQGGGGGIVY
-845 NFPVEEIKK
+845 
-854 VDELWIKYSCG
+854 G
-865 KFSFSVQKRIWKD
+865 AKRIS
-878 LGATLFD
+878 TLASRLE
-885 IKYGSQEKIKELMT
+885 SQ
-899 IDVCRTII
+899 
-907 SSNYFYYDEG
+907 
-917 EDLRILPSEQV
+917 
-928 KEKLL
+928 
-933 EFLRAD
+933 
-939 DSLELSENRI
+939 
-949 RRILTSIFSA
+949 
-959 KFDKIVNWKHWG
+959 
-971 HNNLPEWITKN
+971 N
-982 ISKEEATEGQFPVR
+982 I
-996 CFTQDLYNR
+996 
-1005 GYHNDMVRH
+1005 
-1014 HQLLWEFEDFWT
+1014 
-1026 TLPE
+1026 

>member
-1 MKILHIDLQERG
+1 MRILHIDLQERG
-13 SNSVEFRF
+13 SNRVEFRF

-29 RTYTRF
+29 RTYTRC
-35 LNEIDNLSEK
+35 LSEIDNLSKK

-57 HRQTGQGLYRW
+57 HARTGQGLYRW

-76 QSELDSHRGEKIV
+76 QNELDSHRGEKIV
-89 LAISTSNGLVHLPW
+89 LAISTSKRLAHLPW
-103 ELLHDRQSFLVSK
+103 ELLHDGQGFLVSK

-138 NPQDRALN
+138 NAQDRALN
-146 VVFMASSARGVE
+146 VVFMASSAKGVK

-183 EESGCIKELGELMA
+183 EESGCIKELGELIA

-255 CRTGYSDGDGILS
+255 CRTGYSDGDEILS
-268 MAEKLLKNGAKTV
+268 MAEKLLEKEAKAV
-281 LGWGQPVRDKEA
+281 LGWGQPVRDNEA

-315 FAYQKLLKNQARD
+315 FAYQKLLENQARD
-328 WHCLRLYVRGS
+328 WHCLRLYVRES
-339 IPEALVK
+339 IPEALVR

-353 PPVSFVDKF
+353 PPVSVVDQF

-393 KPFNSKAIRK
+393 KPFDNPKAIHK

-433 VWWRQIDQPS
+433 VWHQQIDQTS
-443 LVKTLAKK
+443 LVNTLAKK
-451 LDRPQRQI
+451 LDRSQRQI
-459 LLDSNEDLDY
+459 LLDSNEELDY
-469 RLKDVFDVFGQLNQ
+469 RLRDVFGQLNQ

-505 ILKAKVA
+505 ILKAGVA
-512 QLLKALVWAIQE
+512 QLLKALVEAIQE
-524 TNYYHRLIITSRYTF
+524 TKYYHRLIITSRYTF
-539 NSPLLEEF
+539 KSPLLKEF

-560 SDLEKKLRRLEHFSS
+560 SDLQKKLRRLEHFSS
-575 GKYIERALNFADGN
+575 GKIDENYIERALTLADGN

-603 GDIDAKLQS
+603 GDIDAKLRS
-612 FENGSDV
+612 FENESDV

-639 ALEKVVSNCLIYE
+639 ALEKVVSNCLIYNL
-652 IPVPFAALE
+652 PVPFAALE

-667 PNYQKKIKQGQ
+667 PNYQKKLQQAQ
-678 DKGLIEVICNDDR
+678 DKGLIEVICNEDR
-691 ETLYR
+691 ETFYR

-724 KILTELWGNEQNKN
+724 KTLTELWGNKENEN
-738 EERWAEIFR
+738 EERWREIFR
-747 LSFADQ
+747 LAFAEI
-753 ENIHRFRQG
+753 ENPERFREQ
-762 FYLMLSVMIPNKQS
+762 FDKMISVQYNQKA
-776 NRNGSEIIDSAL
+776 DSAYEKELRKQREYLIENQEQIYQKL
-788 ERQLLKANFQ
+788 EE
-798 ISPTHLYSKL
+798 HLQQQ
-808 DEFLKK
+808 
-814 EDWKSADEET
+814 DWKKADYET
-824 AWILYQFLVIKG
+824 AFIMYQWMVIENYYDFDELFREVSLEVIDEIDRLWMDYSEGKFGIKG
-836 NRKVYKIRE
+836 QAKIFNDLADWDWPQWGSFDRGHNTWEEYHRAKKWYRFGACVGWE
-845 NFPVEEIKK
+845 NQKQGWLGINELDYSNANTLPHHFPVLIYCNRMMMMGEKRSGGD
-854 VDELWIKYSCG
+854 DEWSWIGWGIDEGFKREREWKREVKGGLGLHLLSY
-865 KFSFSVQKRIWKD
+865 SFS
-878 LGATLFD
+878 
-885 IKYGSQEKIKELMT
+885 
-899 IDVCRTII
+899 
-907 SSNYFYYDEG
+907 
-917 EDLRILPSEQV
+917 
-928 KEKLL
+928 
-933 EFLRAD
+933 
-939 DSLELSENRI
+939 SLAWRLKG
-949 RRILTSIFSA
+949 L
-959 KFDKIVNWKHWG
+959 
-971 HNNLPEWITKN
+971 
-982 ISKEEATEGQFPVR
+982 
-996 CFTQDLYNR
+996 
-1005 GYHNDMVRH
+1005 
-1014 HQLLWEFEDFWT
+1014 
-1026 TLPE
+1026 

>member
-13 SNSVEFRF
+13 SNRVEFRF

-35 LNEIDNLSEK
+35 LSEIDNLSEN

-57 HRQTGQGLYRW
+57 HATTGHDLYRW

-76 QSELDSHRGEKIV
+76 QNELDSHRGEKIV
-89 LAISTSNGLVHLPW
+89 LAISTSKGLVHLPW
-103 ELLHDRQSFLVSK
+103 ELLHDGQGFLVSK

-183 EESGCIKELGELMA
+183 EESGCIKELGELIA

-255 CRTGYSDGDGILS
+255 CRTGYSDGDDILS
-268 MAEKLLKNGAKTV
+268 MAEKLLENGAKTV
-281 LGWGQPVRDKEA
+281 LGWGQPVRDNEA

-315 FAYQKLLKNQARD
+315 FAYQKLLGNQARD

-339 IPEALVK
+339 IPEALVS

-353 PPVSFVDKF
+353 PPVSVVDQF

-393 KPFNSKAIRK
+393 KPFDNSKAIRK

-433 VWWRQIDQPS
+433 VWHQQIDQTS
-443 LVKTLAKK
+443 LVNTLAKK

-469 RLKDVFDVFGQLNQ
+469 RLRDVFGQLNQ

-505 ILKAKVA
+505 ILKAGVA
-512 QLLKALVWAIQE
+512 PLLQALVEAIQE
-524 TNYYHRLIITSRYTF
+524 TKYYHRLIITSRYTF

-575 GKYIERALNFADGN
+575 GKIDKNYIERALNLADGN
-589 PRLLEWLNNEVLSS
+589 PRLLEWLNKDVLSA
-603 GDIDAKLQS
+603 GDIDTKLRS
-612 FENGSDV
+612 FENETDV

-652 IPVPFAALE
+652 IPVPLVALE

-678 DKGLIEVICNDDR
+678 DKGLIEVIHNEDR

-709 PKDASKLSALAATAA
+709 PKDASKLSDLAGTAA
-724 KILTELWGNEQNKN
+724 KALTELWGNKENRN

-747 LSFADQ
+747 LAFAET
-753 ENIHRFRQG
+753 ENPDRFREQFDKMISVQYNRDADRAYEKELRKSREYLTENQG
-762 FYLMLSVMIPNKQS
+762 QIYQKLEEYLEQ
-776 NRNGSEIIDSAL
+776 
-788 ERQLLKANFQ
+788 Q
-798 ISPTHLYSKL
+798 
-808 DEFLKK
+808 
-814 EDWKSADEET
+814 DWKKADYET
-824 AWILYQFLVIKG
+824 AFIMYQWMVIENYEGFDDLFKKVSLDVIDEIDRLWMDYSEEKFGIKG
-836 NRKVYKIRE
+836 QAKIYRDLVGGTGEYNDEIWDRFGDLVGWKQGERWFNLGNMEVAYRTPETHDYHLPKLMYIRVGLWWVSKVQ
-845 NFPVEEIKK
+845 EE
-854 VDELWIKYSCG
+854 DGWGWGYMWDG
-865 KFSFSVQKRIWKD
+865 WWW
-878 LGATLFD
+878 
-885 IKYGSQEKIKELMT
+885 
-899 IDVCRTII
+899 
-907 SSNYFYYDEG
+907 EG
-917 EDLRILPSEQV
+917 LVSLLP
-928 KEKLL
+928 
-933 EFLRAD
+933 R
-939 DSLELSENRI
+939 
-949 RRILTSIFSA
+949 
-959 KFDKIVNWKHWG
+959 
-971 HNNLPEWITKN
+971 
-982 ISKEEATEGQFPVR
+982 
-996 CFTQDLYNR
+996 QDLK
-1005 GYHNDMVRH
+1005 DCSI
-1014 HQLLWEFEDFWT
+1014 
-1026 TLPE
+1026 

>member
-1 MKILHIDLQERG
+1 M
-13 SNSVEFRF
+13 S
-21 FWDNPNQT
+21 
-29 RTYTRF
+29 
-35 LNEIDNLSEK
+35 EIDNLSKK
-45 ADTDYYTRLPKD
+45 ADTDYYTRLPED
-57 HRQTGQGLYRW
+57 HARTGQGLYRW

-76 QSELDSHRGEKIV
+76 QNELDSHRGEEIIV
-89 LAISTSNGLVHLPW
+89 LAISTSQGLAHLPW
-103 ELLHDRQSFLVSK
+103 ELLHDGQGFLVSK
-116 LPAIVPMRWM
+116 LPAIVPLRWM
-126 KTGNERLLTVDN
+126 KTDNGRLLTVGN

-146 VVFMASSARGVE
+146 VVFMASSAKGVT

-183 EESGCIKELGELMA
+183 EESGCIQELGELIA

-212 ATIKDQK
+212 ATIKERK

-255 CRTGYSDGDGILS
+255 CRTGYSDGDEILS
-268 MAEKLLKNGAKTV
+268 MAEKLLENGAKAV
-281 LGWGQPVRDKEA
+281 LGWGQPVRDNEA

-315 FAYQKLLKNQARD
+315 FAYQKLLGNQARD
-328 WHCLRLYVRGS
+328 WHCLRLYVRES

-393 KPFNSKAIRK
+393 KPFDNPKAIHK

-433 VWWRQIDQPS
+433 VWWQQIDQTS
-443 LVKTLAKK
+443 LVNTLAKK

-469 RLKDVFDVFGQLNQ
+469 RLKNVFGVFGQLNQ

-488 LDDFEWNLEC
+488 LDDFEFNLEC
-498 PSSSDDY
+498 PSASDDY
-505 ILKAKVA
+505 ILKAGVA
-512 QLLKALVWAIQE
+512 PLLQALVWAIQE

-539 NSPLLEEF
+539 KSPLLEEF

-575 GKYIERALNFADGN
+575 GKIDKNYIERALNLADGN

-619 TWRDKIVWRLEEKPQ
+619 TWRDKIIWRLEEKPQ

-652 IPVPFAALE
+652 ISVPLAALK

-667 PNYQKKIKQGQ
+667 PNYHKKLEQGR
-678 DKGLIEVICNDDR
+678 DKGLIEVIHNDDR

-709 PKDASKLSALAATAA
+709 PKDASKLSDLEKTAA
-724 KILTELWGNEQNKN
+724 KVLTELWGNEENNN

-747 LSFADQ
+747 LAFAET
-753 ENIHRFRQG
+753 ENPERFREQFDKMISVQYNREADRAYEKELRKQRVYLIENQG
-762 FYLMLSVMIPNKQS
+762 QIYQKLEEYLQ
-776 NRNGSEIIDSAL
+776 
-788 ERQLLKANFQ
+788 QQ
-798 ISPTHLYSKL
+798 
-808 DEFLKK
+808 
-814 EDWKSADEET
+814 DWKKADYET
-824 AWILYQFLVIKG
+824 AFIMYQWMVIENYDDFYDLFSQVSLEVIDEIDRLWMDYSAGKFGIKG
-836 NRKVYKIRE
+836 QAKIYRDLEGTKSYNEEVWNSFGDLIGWTAGGKWLAVNEVAYHATNESLAFTFPILIYNHGLEGDGGRLHGVHGFGLGIAKVGIFR
-845 NFPVEEIKK
+845 V
-854 VDELWIKYSCG
+854 
-865 KFSFSVQKRIWKD
+865 
-878 LGATLFD
+878 
-885 IKYGSQEKIKELMT
+885 
-899 IDVCRTII
+899 
-907 SSNYFYYDEG
+907 SSLASRLKG
-917 EDLRILPSEQV
+917 L
-928 KEKLL
+928 
-933 EFLRAD
+933 
-939 DSLELSENRI
+939 
-949 RRILTSIFSA
+949 
-959 KFDKIVNWKHWG
+959 
-971 HNNLPEWITKN
+971 
-982 ISKEEATEGQFPVR
+982 
-996 CFTQDLYNR
+996 
-1005 GYHNDMVRH
+1005 
-1014 HQLLWEFEDFWT
+1014 
-1026 TLPE
+1026 

>member
-1 MKILHIDLQERG
+1 MRILHIDLQERG
-13 SNSVEFRF
+13 SNRVEFRF

-29 RTYTRF
+29 RTYTRC
-35 LNEIDNLSEK
+35 LSEIDNLSKK

-57 HRQTGQGLYRW
+57 HARTGRGLYRW

-76 QSELDSHRGEKIV
+76 QSELDSHWGEKIV
-89 LAISTSNGLVHLPW
+89 LAISTSKGLVHLPW
-103 ELLHDRQSFLVSK
+103 ELLHDGQGFLVSK

-146 VVFMASSARGVE
+146 VVFMASSAKGVT

-183 EESGCIKELGELMA
+183 EESGCIKELGELIA

-255 CRTGYSDGDGILS
+255 CRTGYSDGDEILS
-268 MAEKLLKNGAKTV
+268 MAEKLLENGAKAV
-281 LGWGQPVRDKEA
+281 LGWGQPVRDNEA

-315 FAYQKLLKNQARD
+315 FAYQKLLGNQARD

-339 IPEALVK
+339 IPEALVR

-353 PPVSFVDKF
+353 PPVSVVDQF

-393 KPFNSKAIRK
+393 KPFDNPKAIHK

-433 VWWRQIDQPS
+433 VWWRQIDQTS
-443 LVKTLAKK
+443 LVDTLAKK
-451 LDRPQRQI
+451 LDRSQRQI
-459 LLDSNEDLDY
+459 LRDSNEELDY
-469 RLKDVFDVFGQLNQ
+469 RLKDVFGQLNQ

-498 PSSSDDY
+498 PSASDDY
-505 ILKAKVA
+505 ILKAEVA
-512 QLLKALVWAIQE
+512 QLLQALVWAIQE

-539 NSPLLEEF
+539 KSPLLEEF

-560 SDLEKKLRRLEHFSS
+560 SDLEKKRRRLEHFSS
-575 GKYIERALNFADGN
+575 DKIDKNYIERALTLADGN

-612 FENGSDV
+612 FENESDV

-652 IPVPFAALE
+652 IPVPIEALE

-667 PNYQKKIKQGQ
+667 PNYLKKLKQGK
-678 DKGLIEVICNDDR
+678 DKGLIEVIHNDDR

-709 PKDASKLSALAATAA
+709 PKDASKLSGLAGTAA
-724 KILTELWGNEQNKN
+724 KALTELWGNKENEN
-738 EERWAEIFR
+738 EEKWVEIFR
-747 LSFADQ
+747 LAFAET
-753 ENIHRFRQG
+753 ENPDRFREQ
-762 FYLMLSVMIPNKQS
+762 FDKMISVPYNQS
-776 NRNGSEIIDSAL
+776 ADSAYEKEL
-788 ERQLLKANFQ
+788 RKHRQYLKANTGQ
-798 ISPTHLYSKL
+798 IYQKL
-808 DEFLKK
+808 EEYLEQK
-814 EDWKSADEET
+814 DWKKADYET
-824 AWILYQFLVIKG
+824 AFIMYQWMVIENYGDFYVLYTMVSLDIIDEIDRLWMDYSEEKFGIKG
-836 NRKVYKIRE
+836 QAKIYRDLVGGTGE
-845 NFPVEEIKK
+845 YNDEIWDRFGDLVGWKQGERWFNLDNMEVAYRTPETHYNHFPV
-854 VDELWIKYSCG
+854 
-865 KFSFSVQKRIWKD
+865 
-878 LGATLFD
+878 
-885 IKYGSQEKIKELMT
+885 LMY
-899 IDVCRTII
+899 CR
-907 SSNYFYYDEG
+907 G
-917 EDLRILPSEQV
+917 DLRGWDIWSQV
-928 KEKLL
+928 YWGFYGRLAYPGRNLGIGSLL
-933 EFLRAD
+933 SR
-939 DSLELSENRI
+939 
-949 RRILTSIFSA
+949 
-959 KFDKIVNWKHWG
+959 
-971 HNNLPEWITKN
+971 
-982 ISKEEATEGQFPVR
+982 
-996 CFTQDLYNR
+996 QDLK
-1005 GYHNDMVRH
+1005 DCSI
-1014 HQLLWEFEDFWT
+1014 
-1026 TLPE
+1026 

>member
-1 MKILHIDLQERG
+1 MRILHIDLQERG
-13 SNSVEFRF
+13 SNRVEFQF

-29 RTYTRF
+29 RTYTRC
-35 LNEIDNLSEK
+35 LSEIDNLSKK

-57 HRQTGQGLYRW
+57 HARTGQGLYRW

-76 QSELDSHRGEKIV
+76 QSELDSHRGEEIIV
-89 LAISTSNGLVHLPW
+89 LAIITSKRLVHLPW
-103 ELLHDRQSFLVSK
+103 ELLHNGQGFLVEK
-116 LPAIVPMRWM
+116 RPAIIPLRWM
-126 KTGNERLLTVDN
+126 KTGNKSLLTVDN

-146 VVFMASSARGVE
+146 VVFMASSAKGVK

-183 EESGCIKELGELMA
+183 EESGCIQELRELIA

-212 ATIKDQK
+212 ATIKEQERK

-255 CRTGYSDGDGILS
+255 CRTGYSDGDEILS
-268 MAEKLLKNGAKTV
+268 MAEKLLENGAKAV
-281 LGWGQPVRDKEA
+281 LGWGQPVRDNEA

-315 FAYQKLLKNQARD
+315 FAYQKLLGNQARD

-393 KPFNSKAIRK
+393 KPFDNSKAIHK
-403 AGVFLQGFGGNGKS
+403 AGVFLQGGGGNGKS

-433 VWWRQIDQPS
+433 VWWQQIDQTS
-443 LVKTLAKK
+443 LVNTLAKK

-469 RLKDVFDVFGQLNQ
+469 RLKNVFGVFGQLNQ

-488 LDDFEWNLEC
+488 LDDFEFNLEC

-505 ILKAKVA
+505 ILKAGVA
-512 QLLKALVWAIQE
+512 QLLQALVWAIQE

-575 GKYIERALNFADGN
+575 GKIDENYIERALNLADGN

-652 IPVPFAALE
+652 IPVPLAALE

-667 PNYQKKIKQGQ
+667 PNYQKKLQQAQ
-678 DKGLIEVICNDDR
+678 DKGLIEVICNDDSK
-691 ETLYR
+691 TLYR

-709 PKDASKLSALAATAA
+709 PKDASKLSDLAGTAA
-724 KILTELWGNEQNKN
+724 KALTELWGNKENEN
-738 EERWAEIFR
+738 EERWREIFR
-747 LSFADQ
+747 LAFADKKNTERFREQ
-753 ENIHRFRQG
+753 FNKMISVQYHKEADRAYEKELRKQREYLIENQGQIYQKLEKYLEQQDWKKSDYETAFIMYQWMVIENYNDFYDLFSQVSLEVIDEIDRLWMKHSEGKFGIKGQAKIYRGLGGKEEYNREVWGSFGDCIGWRKGGIWLELENIEYPATADLSDFTFPILIYHHFYQG
-762 FYLMLSVMIPNKQS
+762 GGGGI
-776 NRNGSEIIDSAL
+776 
-788 ERQLLKANFQ
+788 
-798 ISPTHLYSKL
+798 
-808 DEFLKK
+808 
-814 EDWKSADEET
+814 
-824 AWILYQFLVIKG
+824 
-836 NRKVYKIRE
+836 VY
-845 NFPVEEIKK
+845 
-854 VDELWIKYSCG
+854 
-865 KFSFSVQKRIWKD
+865 
-878 LGATLFD
+878 GA
-885 IKYGSQEKIKELMT
+885 
-899 IDVCRTII
+899 
-907 SSNYFYYDEG
+907 
-917 EDLRILPSEQV
+917 
-928 KEKLL
+928 
-933 EFLRAD
+933 
-939 DSLELSENRI
+939 
-949 RRILTSIFSA
+949 RRIS
-959 KFDKIVNWKHWG
+959 
-971 HNNLPEWITKN
+971 
-982 ISKEEATEGQFPVR
+982 
-996 CFTQDLYNR
+996 
-1005 GYHNDMVRH
+1005 
-1014 HQLLWEFEDFWT
+1014 
-1026 TLPE
+1026 TLASRLE

>member
-13 SNSVEFRF
+13 SNRVEFRF

-29 RTYTRF
+29 RTYTRC
-35 LNEIDNLSEK
+35 LSEIDNLSKK

-57 HRQTGQGLYRW
+57 HAKTGQGLYRW

-76 QSELDSHRGEKIV
+76 QNELESHRGEKIV
-89 LAISTSNGLVHLPW
+89 LAISTSKGLVHLPW
-103 ELLHDRQSFLVSK
+103 ELLHDGQGFLVSK
-116 LPAIVPMRWM
+116 LPAIVPLRWM
-126 KTGNERLLTVDN
+126 KTGNEGLLTVDN

-146 VVFMASSARGVE
+146 VVFMASSAKGVT

-183 EESGCIKELGELMA
+183 EESGCIKELGELIA
-197 SKDRGYFDVIHLSGH
+197 SKDREYFDVIHLSGH

-255 CRTGYSDGDGILS
+255 CRTGYSDGDEILS
-268 MAEKLLKNGAKTV
+268 MAEKLLENGAKAV
-281 LGWGQPVRDKEA
+281 LGWGQPVRDNEA

-315 FAYQKLLKNQARD
+315 FAYQKLLRNQARD

-353 PPVSFVDKF
+353 PPVSVVDQF

-393 KPFNSKAIRK
+393 KPFDDSKAIRK

-433 VWWRQIDQPS
+433 VWWQQIDQPS
-443 LVKTLAKK
+443 LVNTLAKK

-459 LLDSNEDLDY
+459 LRDSNEELDY
-469 RLKDVFDVFGQLNQ
+469 RLRDVFGQLNQ
-483 PLLLI
+483 PFLLI

-505 ILKAKVA
+505 ILKAEVA
-512 QLLKALVWAIQE
+512 PLLKALVEAIQE
-524 TNYYHRLIITSRYTF
+524 TKYYHRLIITSRYTF
-539 NSPLLEEF
+539 SSPLLEEF

-575 GKYIERALNFADGN
+575 GKIDKSYIERALNLADGN

-612 FENGSDV
+612 FENESDV
-619 TWRDKIVWRLEEKPQ
+619 TWRDKIVWRLEEEPQ

-652 IPVPFAALE
+652 IPVPLAALE

-667 PNYQKKIKQGQ
+667 PNYQKKLQQAQ
-678 DKGLIEVICNDDR
+678 DKGLIEVICNDDSK
-691 ETLYR
+691 TLYR

-709 PKDASKLSALAATAA
+709 PKDASKLSDLAGTAA
-724 KILTELWGNEQNKN
+724 KALTELWGNKENEN
-738 EERWAEIFR
+738 EERWREIFR
-747 LSFADQ
+747 LAFAET
-753 ENIHRFRQG
+753 ENPDRFREQ
-762 FYLMLSVMIPNKQS
+762 FDKMISVPYNQS
-776 NRNGSEIIDSAL
+776 ADSAYEKEL
-788 ERQLLKANFQ
+788 RKHRQYLKANTGQ
-798 ISPTHLYSKL
+798 IYQKL
-808 DEFLKK
+808 EEYLEQK
-814 EDWKSADEET
+814 DWKKADYET
-824 AWILYQFLVIKG
+824 AFIMYQWMVIENYGDFYELYTMVSLDIIDEIDRLWMDYSEEKFGIKG
-836 NRKVYKIRE
+836 QAKIYRDLVGGTGE
-845 NFPVEEIKK
+845 YNDEIWDRFGDLVGWKQGERWFNLDNMEVAYRTPETHYNHFPV
-854 VDELWIKYSCG
+854 
-865 KFSFSVQKRIWKD
+865 
-878 LGATLFD
+878 
-885 IKYGSQEKIKELMT
+885 LMY
-899 IDVCRTII
+899 CR
-907 SSNYFYYDEG
+907 G
-917 EDLRILPSEQV
+917 DLRGWDIFGEVYWGFYGRLAYPGRNLGIGS
-928 KEKLL
+928 LL
-933 EFLRAD
+933 SR
-939 DSLELSENRI
+939 
-949 RRILTSIFSA
+949 
-959 KFDKIVNWKHWG
+959 
-971 HNNLPEWITKN
+971 
-982 ISKEEATEGQFPVR
+982 
-996 CFTQDLYNR
+996 QDLK
-1005 GYHNDMVRH
+1005 
-1014 HQLLWEFEDFWT
+1014 ECSI
-1026 TLPE
+1026 

>member
-1 MKILHIDLQERG
+1 MKILHIDLQEMG
-13 SNSVEFRF
+13 SNRVEFRF

-29 RTYTRF
+29 RRYTRC
-35 LNEIDNLSEK
+35 LSEIDNLSKK
-45 ADTDYYTRLPKD
+45 ADTDYYTRLPED
-57 HRQTGQGLYRW
+57 HSKTGQGLYRW

-76 QSELDSHRGEKIV
+76 QNELDSHRGEKIV
-89 LAISTSNGLVHLPW
+89 LAISTSKGLAHLPW
-103 ELLHDRQSFLVSK
+103 ELLHDGQGFLVSK

-146 VVFMASSARGVE
+146 VVFMASSAKGVT

-197 SKDRGYFDVIHLSGH
+197 SKDREYFDVIHLSGH

-239 ARELQFNLPKL
+239 AGELQFNLPKL

-255 CRTGYSDGDGILS
+255 CRTGYSDGDEILS
-268 MAEKLLKNGAKTV
+268 MAEKLLEKGAKAV
-281 LGWGQPVRDKEA
+281 LGWGQPVRDNEA

-315 FAYQKLLKNQARD
+315 FAYQKLLGNQARD
-328 WHCLRLYVRGS
+328 WHCLRLYVRES
-339 IPEALVK
+339 IPEALVR
-346 RGQKKPL
+346 RGQRRPL
-353 PPVSFVDKF
+353 PPVSVVDQF

-393 KPFNSKAIRK
+393 KPFDNSKAIRK

-433 VWWRQIDQPS
+433 VWHQQIDQTS
-443 LVKTLAKK
+443 LVNTLAKK

-469 RLKDVFDVFGQLNQ
+469 RLKNVFDVFGQLKQ

-498 PSSSDDY
+498 PSASDDY
-505 ILKAKVA
+505 ILKAGVA
-512 QLLKALVWAIQE
+512 PLLQALVWAIQE

-539 NSPLLEEF
+539 KSPLLEEF

-575 GKYIERALNFADGN
+575 GKIDKNYIERALTLADGN

-652 IPVPFAALE
+652 IPVPLAALE

-667 PNYQKKIKQGQ
+667 PNYQKKLQQAQ
-678 DKGLIEVICNDDR
+678 DKGLIEVICNDDSK
-691 ETLYR
+691 TLYR

-709 PKDASKLSALAATAA
+709 PKDASKLSDLAGTAA
-724 KILTELWGNEQNKN
+724 KALTELWGNKENEN
-738 EERWAEIFR
+738 EERWREIFR
-747 LSFADQ
+747 LAFADKKNTERFREQ
-753 ENIHRFRQG
+753 FNKMISVQYHKEADRAYEKELRKQREYLIENQGQIYQKLEKYLEQQDWKKADYETAFIMYQWMIIENYNDFYDLFSQVSLDVINEIDRLWVKYSEGKFGIKRQAKIYRDLGGTEEYNREVWDRFGDCIGWLKGGIWLELENIEYPATADLSNFTFPILIYHHFYQG
-762 FYLMLSVMIPNKQS
+762 GGGGI
-776 NRNGSEIIDSAL
+776 
-788 ERQLLKANFQ
+788 
-798 ISPTHLYSKL
+798 
-808 DEFLKK
+808 
-814 EDWKSADEET
+814 
-824 AWILYQFLVIKG
+824 
-836 NRKVYKIRE
+836 VY
-845 NFPVEEIKK
+845 
-854 VDELWIKYSCG
+854 
-865 KFSFSVQKRIWKD
+865 
-878 LGATLFD
+878 GA
-885 IKYGSQEKIKELMT
+885 
-899 IDVCRTII
+899 
-907 SSNYFYYDEG
+907 
-917 EDLRILPSEQV
+917 
-928 KEKLL
+928 
-933 EFLRAD
+933 
-939 DSLELSENRI
+939 
-949 RRILTSIFSA
+949 RRISTLASRLESQ
-959 KFDKIVNWKHWG
+959 
-971 HNNLPEWITKN
+971 N
-982 ISKEEATEGQFPVR
+982 I
-996 CFTQDLYNR
+996 
-1005 GYHNDMVRH
+1005 
-1014 HQLLWEFEDFWT
+1014 
-1026 TLPE
+1026 

>member
-35 LNEIDNLSEK
+35 LSEIDHLSEK

-57 HRQTGQGLYRW
+57 HATTGHDLYRW

-89 LAISTSNGLVHLPW
+89 LAISTSKGLVHLPW
-103 ELLHDRQSFLVSK
+103 ELLHDGQGFLVSK

-166 EGKILKATRG
+166 EGKILKATIG

-183 EESGCIKELGELMA
+183 EESGCIKELGELIA

-212 ATIKDQK
+212 AIIEDEK

-255 CRTGYSDGDGILS
+255 CRTGYSDGDDILS
-268 MAEKLLKNGAKTV
+268 MAEKLLENGAKTV
-281 LGWGQPVRDKEA
+281 LGWGQPVRDNEA

-315 FAYQKLLKNQARD
+315 FAYQKLLENHARD

-339 IPEALVK
+339 IPEALVR

-353 PPVSFVDKF
+353 PPVSVVDQF

-393 KPFNSKAIRK
+393 KPFDNPKAIHK

-433 VWWRQIDQPS
+433 VWHQQIDQTS
-443 LVKTLAKK
+443 LVNTLAKK
-451 LDRPQRQI
+451 LDRSQRQI
-459 LLDSNEDLDY
+459 LLDSNEELDY
-469 RLKDVFDVFGQLNQ
+469 RLRDVFGQLNQ
-483 PLLLI
+483 PFLLI
-488 LDDFEWNLEC
+488 LDDFEWNLKC

-505 ILKAKVA
+505 ILKAGAA
-512 QLLKALVWAIQE
+512 QLLQALVWAIQE

-539 NSPLLEEF
+539 NSPLLEKF
-547 YHLESLP
+547 YHLKSLP

-589 PRLLEWLNNEVLSS
+589 PRLLEWLNNEVLSA
-603 GDIDAKLQS
+603 GNIDTKLRS
-612 FENGSDV
+612 FENESDV

-652 IPVPFAALE
+652 IPVPLVALE

-724 KILTELWGNEQNKN
+724 KALTELWGNKENKN

-747 LSFADQ
+747 LVFADK
-753 ENIHRFRQG
+753 ENPERFRQQ
-762 FYLMLSVMIPNKQS
+762 FDKMISVQYNPEANSAYEKELRKQREYLIENQEQIYQK
-776 NRNGSEIIDSAL
+776 L
-788 ERQLLKANFQ
+788 EEYLQQK
-798 ISPTHLYSKL
+798 
-808 DEFLKK
+808 
-814 EDWKSADEET
+814 DWKKSDYET
-824 AWILYQFLVIKG
+824 AFIMYQWMVIENYDDFICLFTEVSLDVINEIDRLWMKHSEGKFGIKG
-836 NRKVYKIRE
+836 QTKIFHDLGGTEDYNREVWGSFGNRVGWREGGRWLELENTEYPATEDLSDFTFPILIYHHFYQGGGGGIVY
-845 NFPVEEIKK
+845 
-854 VDELWIKYSCG
+854 G
-865 KFSFSVQKRIWKD
+865 AKRIS
-878 LGATLFD
+878 TLASRLE
-885 IKYGSQEKIKELMT
+885 SQ
-899 IDVCRTII
+899 
-907 SSNYFYYDEG
+907 
-917 EDLRILPSEQV
+917 
-928 KEKLL
+928 
-933 EFLRAD
+933 
-939 DSLELSENRI
+939 
-949 RRILTSIFSA
+949 
-959 KFDKIVNWKHWG
+959 
-971 HNNLPEWITKN
+971 N
-982 ISKEEATEGQFPVR
+982 I
-996 CFTQDLYNR
+996 
-1005 GYHNDMVRH
+1005 
-1014 HQLLWEFEDFWT
+1014 
-1026 TLPE
+1026 

>member
-13 SNSVEFRF
+13 SNRVEFRF

-29 RTYTRF
+29 RTYTRS
-35 LNEIDNLSEK
+35 LSEIKNLSGK

-57 HRQTGQGLYRW
+57 HAKTGQGLYRW

-76 QSELDSHRGEKIV
+76 QNELDSHRGEKIV
-89 LAISTSNGLVHLPW
+89 LAISTSKGLAHLPW
-103 ELLHDRQSFLVSK
+103 ELLHDGQGFLVSK

-146 VVFMASSARGVE
+146 VVFMASSAKGVK

-197 SKDRGYFDVIHLSGH
+197 SKDREYFDVIHLSGH
-212 ATIKDQK
+212 ATIKERK

-255 CRTGYSDGDGILS
+255 CRTGYSDGDEILS
-268 MAEKLLKNGAKTV
+268 MAEKLLENGAKAV
-281 LGWGQPVRDKEA
+281 LGWGQPVRDNEA

-315 FAYQKLLKNQARD
+315 FAYQKLLGNQARD
-328 WHCLRLYVRGS
+328 WHCLRLYVRES
-339 IPEALVK
+339 IPEALVR

-353 PPVSFVDKF
+353 PPVSVVDQFVDS
-362 VDPETKYLRVATRET
+362 ETKYLRVATRET

-393 KPFNSKAIRK
+393 KPFDNSKAIHK

-433 VWWRQIDQPS
+433 VWWQQINQTS
-443 LVKTLAKK
+443 LVDTLAKK

-459 LLDSNEDLDY
+459 LRDSNEELDY
-469 RLKDVFDVFGQLNQ
+469 RLRDVFGQLNQ
-483 PLLLI
+483 PFLLI

-498 PSSSDDY
+498 PSASDDY
-505 ILKAKVA
+505 ILKAEVA
-512 QLLKALVWAIQE
+512 QLLQALVWAIQE

-575 GKYIERALNFADGN
+575 GKIDKNYIERALTLADGN

-652 IPVPFAALE
+652 IPVPLAALE

-667 PNYQKKIKQGQ
+667 PNYQKKLQQAQ
-678 DKGLIEVICNDDR
+678 DKGLIEVICNDDSK
-691 ETLYR
+691 TLYR

-709 PKDASKLSALAATAA
+709 PKDASKLSGLAGTAA
-724 KILTELWGNEQNKN
+724 KALTELWGNKENEN
-738 EERWAEIFR
+738 EEKWVEIFR
-747 LSFADQ
+747 LAFAET
-753 ENIHRFRQG
+753 ENPDRFREQ
-762 FYLMLSVMIPNKQS
+762 FDKMISVQYHKEADRAYEKELRKQREHLIENQEQIYQKLEEYLEQ
-776 NRNGSEIIDSAL
+776 
-788 ERQLLKANFQ
+788 Q
-798 ISPTHLYSKL
+798 
-808 DEFLKK
+808 
-814 EDWKSADEET
+814 DWKKADYET
-824 AWILYQFLVIKG
+824 AFIVYQWMVIENYDDFDDLFRDVSLEVIDEIDRLWMDYSEGKFGIKG
-836 NRKVYKIRE
+836 QAKIYR
-845 NFPVEEIKK
+845 
-854 VDELWIKYSCG
+854 
-865 KFSFSVQKRIWKD
+865 D
-878 LGATLFD
+878 LGGTVNINGKVWELFSDRVGWQERGSWLTLKEIPYYATTQPD
-885 IKYGSQEKIKELMT
+885 
-899 IDVCRTII
+899 
-907 SSNYFYYDEG
+907 
-917 EDLRILPSEQV
+917 
-928 KEKLL
+928 
-933 EFLRAD
+933 
-939 DSLELSENRI
+939 
-949 RRILTSIFSA
+949 SIFPMLMYSRDGCDSDA
-959 KFDKIVNWKHWG
+959 TIFMEGWG
-971 HNNLPEWITKN
+971 FLWM
-982 ISKEEATEGQFPVR
+982 GFL
-996 CFTQDLYNR
+996 CFAEVGRLFSRVKT
-1005 GYHNDMVRH
+1005 
-1014 HQLLWEFEDFWT
+1014 
-1026 TLPE
+1026 

>member
-1 MKILHIDLQERG
+1 MKILHIDLKESG
-13 SNSVEFRF
+13 SNRVEFRF
-21 FWDNPNQT
+21 FWDNPNQIDF
-29 RTYTRF
+29 YTRS
-35 LNEIDNLSEK
+35 LSEIDNLSKK
-45 ADTDYYTRLPKD
+45 ADTDYYTRLPED
-57 HRQTGQGLYRW
+57 HARTGQGLYRW

-76 QSELDSHRGEKIV
+76 QNELDSHRGEKIV
-89 LAISTSNGLVHLPW
+89 LAISTSKRLVHLPW
-103 ELLHDRQSFLVSK
+103 ELLHDGQGFLVSK
-116 LPAIVPMRWM
+116 YPAIVPLRWM
-126 KTGNERLLTVDN
+126 KKGNERLLTVDN

-146 VVFMASSARGVE
+146 VVFMASSAKGVT

-183 EESGCIKELGELMA
+183 EESGCIQELGELIA

-212 ATIKDQK
+212 ATIKERK

-255 CRTGYSDGDGILS
+255 CRTGYSDGDEILS
-268 MAEKLLKNGAKTV
+268 MAEKLLENGAKAV
-281 LGWGQPVRDKEA
+281 LGWGQPVRDNEA

-315 FAYQKLLKNQARD
+315 FAYQKLLGNQARD

-353 PPVSFVDKF
+353 PPVSFVDQF

-393 KPFNSKAIRK
+393 KPFDNPKAIHK

-433 VWWRQIDQPS
+433 VWWQQIDQNS
-443 LVKTLAKK
+443 LVNTLAKK

-459 LLDSNEDLDY
+459 LRDSNEELDY
-469 RLKDVFDVFGQLNQ
+469 RLKDVFGQLNQ
-483 PLLLI
+483 PFLLI

-505 ILKAKVA
+505 ILEAKVA
-512 QLLKALVWAIQE
+512 QLLKALVEAIQE
-524 TNYYHRLIITSRYTF
+524 TKYYHRLIITSRYTF
-539 NSPLLEEF
+539 NSRLLEEF
-547 YHLESLP
+547 YHLNSLP
-554 SFKYKE
+554 SLKYKE

-575 GKYIERALNFADGN
+575 GKIDKNYIERALTLADGN

-612 FENGSDV
+612 FENESDV
-619 TWRDKIVWRLEEKPQ
+619 TWRDKIVWRLEEEPQ

-652 IPVPFAALE
+652 IPVPLAALE

-667 PNYQKKIKQGQ
+667 PNYQKKLQQAQ
-678 DKGLIEVICNDDR
+678 DKGLIEVIHNEDR

-709 PKDASKLSALAATAA
+709 PKDASKLSDLAGTAA
-724 KILTELWGNEQNKN
+724 KALTELWGNKENEN
-738 EERWAEIFR
+738 EEKWVEIFR
-747 LSFADQ
+747 LAFAET
-753 ENIHRFRQG
+753 ENPDRFREQ
-762 FYLMLSVMIPNKQS
+762 FDKMISVPYNQS
-776 NRNGSEIIDSAL
+776 ADSAYEKEL
-788 ERQLLKANFQ
+788 RKHRQYLKANTGQ
-798 ISPTHLYSKL
+798 IYQKL
-808 DEFLKK
+808 EEYLEQK
-814 EDWKSADEET
+814 DWKKADYET
-824 AWILYQFLVIKG
+824 AFIMYQWMVIENYGDFYVLYTMVSLDIIDEIDRLWMDYSEEKFGIKG
-836 NRKVYKIRE
+836 QAKIYRDLVGGTGE
-845 NFPVEEIKK
+845 YNDEIWDRFGDLVGWKQGERWFNLDNMEVAYRTPETHYNHFPV
-854 VDELWIKYSCG
+854 LMYCRG
-865 KFSFSVQKRIWKD
+865 D
-878 LGATLFD
+878 LGGWD
-885 IKYGSQEKIKELMT
+885 IWSQVYWGFYGRLAYPGRNLGIGS
-899 IDVCRTII
+899 
-907 SSNYFYYDEG
+907 
-917 EDLRILPSEQV
+917 
-928 KEKLL
+928 LL
-933 EFLRAD
+933 SR
-939 DSLELSENRI
+939 
-949 RRILTSIFSA
+949 
-959 KFDKIVNWKHWG
+959 
-971 HNNLPEWITKN
+971 
-982 ISKEEATEGQFPVR
+982 
-996 CFTQDLYNR
+996 QDLK
-1005 GYHNDMVRH
+1005 DCSI
-1014 HQLLWEFEDFWT
+1014 
-1026 TLPE
+1026 

>member
-1 MKILHIDLQERG
+1 MSILHIDLQERG

-21 FWDNPNQT
+21 FWDNPDQT
-29 RTYTRF
+29 RTYTRS
-35 LNEIDNLSEK
+35 LSEIDNLSKK
-45 ADTDYYTRLPKD
+45 ADTDYYTRLPED
-57 HRQTGQGLYRW
+57 HARTGQGLYRW

-76 QSELDSHRGEKIV
+76 QNELDSHRGEKIV
-89 LAISTSNGLVHLPW
+89 LAISTSKRLVHLPW
-103 ELLHDRQSFLVSK
+103 ELLHDGQGFLVSK
-116 LPAIVPMRWM
+116 YPAIVPLRWM
-126 KTGNERLLTVDN
+126 KKGNERLLTVDN

-146 VVFMASSARGVE
+146 VVFMASSAKGVT

-183 EESGCIKELGELMA
+183 EESGCIKELGELIA
-197 SKDRGYFDVIHLSGH
+197 SKDREYFDVIHLSGH

-255 CRTGYSDGDGILS
+255 CRTGYSDGDEILS
-268 MAEKLLKNGAKTV
+268 MAEKLLENGAKAV
-281 LGWGQPVRDKEA
+281 LGWGQPVRDNEA

-315 FAYQKLLKNQARD
+315 FAYQKLLGNQARD

-353 PPVSFVDKF
+353 PPVSVVDQF

-393 KPFNSKAIRK
+393 KPFNSKAIPK

-417 TLAARLCDR
+417 TLAARLCDH

-433 VWWRQIDQPS
+433 VWWQQIDQTS
-443 LVKTLAKK
+443 LVNTLADK
-451 LDRPQRQI
+451 LDSEQHRETLRNP
-459 LLDSNEDLDY
+459 NEELKY
-469 RLKDVFDVFGQLNQ
+469 RLRYIFRLLNQ
-483 PLLLI
+483 SPLLLI

-505 ILKAKVA
+505 ILKAGVA
-512 QLLKALVWAIQE
+512 PLLQALVWAIQE

-539 NSPLLEEF
+539 KSPLLDKF

-575 GKYIERALNFADGN
+575 GKIDENYIERALTLADGN

-603 GDIDAKLQS
+603 GEIDTKLRS
-612 FENGSDV
+612 FENESDV

-652 IPVPFAALE
+652 IPVPLAALE

-667 PNYQKKIKQGQ
+667 PNYQKKLQQAQ
-678 DKGLIEVICNDDR
+678 DKGLIEVIHNDDG

-709 PKDASKLSALAATAA
+709 PKDASKLSDLVKTAA
-724 KILTELWGNEQNKN
+724 KVLTKLWGNKENEN
-738 EERWAEIFR
+738 EEKWVEIFR
-747 LSFADQ
+747 LVFADK
-753 ENIHRFRQG
+753 ENPERFRQQ
-762 FYLMLSVMIPNKQS
+762 FDKMISVQYHKEADRAYEKELRKQREHLIENQEQIYQKLEEYLKQ
-776 NRNGSEIIDSAL
+776 
-788 ERQLLKANFQ
+788 Q
-798 ISPTHLYSKL
+798 
-808 DEFLKK
+808 
-814 EDWKSADEET
+814 DWKKADYET
-824 AWILYQFLVIKG
+824 AFIMYQWMIIENYNDFYDLFSQVSLEVINEIDRLWMYYSEGEFGIK
-836 NRKVYKIRE
+836 RQAKIYR
-845 NFPVEEIKK
+845 
-854 VDELWIKYSCG
+854 
-865 KFSFSVQKRIWKD
+865 D
-878 LGATLFD
+878 LGGTEE
-885 IKYGSQEKIKELMT
+885 YNREVWGSFGDCIGWRKGGIW
-899 IDVCRTII
+899 
-907 SSNYFYYDEG
+907 
-917 EDLRILPSEQV
+917 
-928 KEKLL
+928 
-933 EFLRAD
+933 
-939 DSLELSENRI
+939 LELENI
-949 RRILTSIFSA
+949 EYPATADLSDFTFPILIYHHFYQGGGGGIVYGARRIS
-959 KFDKIVNWKHWG
+959 
-971 HNNLPEWITKN
+971 
-982 ISKEEATEGQFPVR
+982 
-996 CFTQDLYNR
+996 
-1005 GYHNDMVRH
+1005 
-1014 HQLLWEFEDFWT
+1014 
-1026 TLPE
+1026 TLASRLE